1 MRPTIAPDPDNLTD
15 PDTTSRHITDPPPP
29 KPQFN
34 NPIPPITIYRPKAK
48 TNPHTSCTMEL
59 NAFSLVQSA
68 FVMGLHKLTAGD
80 GYEYLT
86 RQVAAADS
94 TERGASSLADYY
106 SEKGESP
113 GRWAGAGLAGLGSVA
128 AGQQVSEAQMKALF
142 GEGLHPNA
150 DLMFEL
156 ALAQGASQAG
166 AARSA
171 KLGRAFKIDSGATA
185 YRVACAEAFVA
196 RNLARGQKWNAPIDD
211 ADRARI
217 RTDVGSKMFVK
228 EYGRA
233 PADER
238 ELSGWVAKVGRQKTS
253 AVAGFDLT
261 FTPVKSVSALWAV
274 APREVS
280 EQIEAAHES
289 AIAAAVTYLEKHACF
304 TRVGTGGVAQ
314 VDGNGL
320 IAAQFTH
327 RDSRA
332 GDPNLHT
339 HVAISNKVA
348 ATMPDGTTKW
358 LALDG
363 AALYRNNVPA
373 SEVYNTVL
381 EAQLRERIGVRFTER
396 ASTDRSKRPVR
407 EIDGMDERLAERWSS
422 RSAAIKLR
430 TAELARAFQADH
442 GREPTA
448 IEAISLA
455 QQATLETR
463 AAKHEPVSHADQ
475 RSGWRAEAIEILG
488 SQKALS
494 ELVSSITAHAAA
506 EATTDFDHAWVRE
519 TAERSLDI
527 VSRKRSRFLRHNIRA
542 EVVRQVRTF
551 DPPAERIDALVE
563 KVTDLACGDELSIDL
578 SGAAD
583 TDPAADIAP
592 DVMRRRDGADVHTR
606 HESQLLTTAAVLD
619 AEARI
624 VALAGRTDGIAID
637 DKHVEIALLESA
649 ANGLDLN
656 AGQRSLVRA
665 MATSGAKVQLA
676 LAPAGT
682 GKTASMKAL
691 TTAWQN
697 AAGRVVGFA
706 PTAAAAA
713 VLRQD
718 ILTTTDTLAKFVDI
732 TQRLRE
738 GRSVKVPQWYTD
750 IGEDTLV
757 IVDEAGMTGTLDLD
771 EAITALVE
779 RGATVRLI
787 GDDQQLASVASGGV
801 LRDIHDRIGALSLSQ
816 VVRFRDPAEGAAS
829 LALRDGDE
837 AAIGFYIDHGRVHVG
852 SIATVTDDAYTAWA
866 ADHAAGKDALML
878 APTRELVAE
887 LNTRARTDRLAATD
901 KRVGREAVLADGLM
915 ASAGDTV
922 RTRSN
927 DRRNPLSQT
936 DWVRNGDRWI
946 VEKVGRDG
954 SLRVRHIELGR
965 TVTLDVDYVQSATEL
980 GYAGTVHSAQ
990 GSTADTC
997 HVVATG
1003 DETRQLAYVG
1013 LTRGKQA
1020 NHLYL
1025 ATASDGDLHTAM
1037 TERGMLPP
1045 TAVDDLREILR
1056 RDGAQVSAH
1065 STLAE
1070 ADDPHLNLSPAAR
1083 AYDYSVATGSEVH
1096 LGPEVMAA
1104 IDVAAEQEAPGLT
1117 DEPAWPTLRGHLA
1130 ILGAHGRDPVEA
1142 LRSAVRSR
1150 ELDTALD
1157 RAAVLDWRLDPSGKH
1172 SSAPGPLPWLPA
1184 IPTAVH
1190 DLPEWGAYLD
1200 ARQELVTAH
1209 CARIAADVATWT
1221 PTTAPVWARP
1231 LLTDEPD
1238 LELLTDLAVFRAA
1251 HDVDPADRR
1260 PTGPEQLAAASV
1272 KAQRSLDRRAAEMID
1287 TGNDA
1292 VARWR
1297 PFVDELD
1304 PHIARDPYF
1313 PILADRLSAAAR
1325 AGIEVHT
1332 LVRDS
1337 LATSP
1342 LPDELPAAA
1351 LWWRLSGE
1359 LSVAALDADTDG
1371 AVLEPSWAPVLT
1383 ELLGYTAAVRV
1394 MSDAA
1399 WPSLVATVD
1408 DADPTLWTPGQLL
1421 GTAYEFLHGGIDP
1434 VDHGVTLP
1442 AHELATAL
1450 TWRAEMLVRENHLA
1464 RTYTPP
1470 TAEPL
1475 SIEDEEAVPV
1485 VDEAV
1490 SDTVGGE
1497 LPDEFV
1503 IPAPLPTQAAAT
1515 DTVVDGS
1522 TPAIPVDAD
1531 ADYLASLD
1539 ALDAPVDYD
1548 QAPPPEYDSG
1558 YDDEYTGVDHEA
1570 GAPFDIDTADT
1581 IGTAD
1586 AEADVWDALR
1596 SQIET
1601 IELPYPTVTTDE
1613 RVRLLTA
1620 DLDDAKTR
1628 YRELRSR
1635 ISGGTSPAQF
1645 HARTMLAELQER
1657 ADRQRPALIAMLDTR
1672 QEWTDREFEA
1682 EALWHHI
1689 DTVIRPAVAADVAA
1703 AGDDDDARALAQRGL
1718 DWEIWRAGFVDDTAT
1733 VARTR
1738 AHDAAAEYE
1747 RVTAAD
1753 GGEVTAVDVTTARLA
1768 AESIDL
1774 AALAELKADV
1784 DRTEAMLWRAEQ
1796 AAKRAAMTDA
1806 PTPTRVSL
1814 ESIVEVLDAPAADT
1828 VEQLVQE
1835 TTAPT
1840 ELSVEDATEPVPEP
1854 QLVLS
1859 PADAALLAKMQ
1870 QDPIRLV
1877 PDAELTAFVDRAGR
1891 GRTEPT
1897 VVADTEKLYARLDE
1911 QAAAIAAARELA
1923 TELRRVTAQYEAART
1938 EHTTLTEQLSTAK
1951 RRERKTLEPAVDD
1964 ARLREERLARQV
1976 QDTQRATRDAAGRVQ
1991 AQRTDWPEIS
2001 TRAAD
2006 PNRRAADL
2014 AAAAVFDTAI
2024 TEAARRRRLMLTAD
2038 QRTTTER
2045 RMRDLEQR
2053 AVSALAVDGITDLQT
2068 APVQDHAIPNERPRG
2083 LVAAPTRAPRSRHPL
2098 SDRDRPMPSNNPE
2111 RERDRD
2117 LDAGL

>member
-1 MRPTIAPDPDNLTD
+1 ML
-15 PDTTSRHITDPPPP
+15 
-29 KPQFN
+29 
-34 NPIPPITIYRPKAK
+34 
-48 TNPHTSCTMEL
+48 
-59 NAFSLVQSA
+59 SLVQSA

-156 ALAQGASQAG
+156 ALAQGASQAD

-196 RNLARGQKWNAPIDD
+196 HNLARGQKWNAPIDD

-217 RTDVGSKMFVK
+217 RTDVGSRMFAK

-233 PADER
+233 PANER
-238 ELSGWVAKVGRQKTS
+238 ELSGWVAKVGRQKTT

-348 ATMPDGTTKW
+348 ATMPDGTIKW

-381 EAQLRERIGVRFTER
+381 EAQLRERIGVRFAER

-407 EIDGMDERLAERWSS
+407 EIDSMDERLAERWSS

-430 TAELARAFQADH
+430 TAELARTFQADH

-494 ELVSSITAHAAA
+494 ELVSSITAHTAA

-624 VALAGRTDGIAID
+624 VAHAARTDGIAID

-887 LNTRARTDRLAATD
+887 LNTRARTDRLAATG

-965 TVTLDVDYVQSATEL
+965 TVTLSPDYVQSATEL

-1104 IDVAAEQEAPGLT
+1104 IDVAAEEEAPGLT

-1172 SSAPGPLPWLPA
+1172 SSATGPLPWLPA

-1200 ARQELVTAH
+1200 AREELVVAH

-1231 LLTDEPD
+1231 LFTDEPD

-1272 KAQRSLDRRAAEMID
+1272 KAQRSLDRRAAEVID

-1304 PHIARDPYF
+1304 THIARDPYF

-1371 AVLEPSWAPVLT
+1371 AVLEPSWTPVLI

-1408 DADPTLWTPGQLL
+1408 AADPTLWTPGQLL

-1490 SDTVGGE
+1490 SDTIGGE

-1503 IPAPLPTQAAAT
+1503 IPAALPTQAAAT

-1522 TPAIPVDAD
+1522 TASVPVDAD

-1539 ALDAPVDYD
+1539 ALDAPVEYD
-1548 QAPPPEYDSG
+1548 QAPPPEYDGG
-1558 YDDEYTGVDHEA
+1558 YDQAPPPEYDGEYTGVDHEA
-1570 GAPFDIDTADT
+1570 GAPPLDIEAATVEA
-1581 IGTAD
+1581 GTDDVD
-1586 AEADVWDALR
+1586 AGADVWDALR
-1596 SQIET
+1596 LQIET

-1628 YRELRSR
+1628 YRELRNR
-1635 ISGGTSPAQF
+1635 ISDGTSPAQF

-1657 ADRQRPALIAMLDTR
+1657 ADRQRPARIAMLDTR

-1703 AGDDDDARALAQRGL
+1703 AGDDDARALAQRGL

-1733 VARTR
+1733 ASRTR
-1738 AHDAAAEYE
+1738 AHEAAAEYE

-1784 DRTEAMLWRAEQ
+1784 DSTEAMLWRAEQ
-1796 AAKRAAMTDA
+1796 AALRAAMTDA
-1806 PTPTRVSL
+1806 PTLTPHVQPS
-1814 ESIVEVLDAPAADT
+1814 VEAVDAPAADA
-1828 VEQLVQE
+1828 VEQLEQ
-1835 TTAPT
+1835 TAPT
-1840 ELSVEDATEPVPEP
+1840 ELAVEDAAAAAPEP
-1854 QLVLS
+1854 QPVLS
-1859 PADAALLAKMQ
+1859 PADAALLAKMER
-1870 QDPIRLV
+1870 DPIRLV
-1877 PDAELTAFVDRAGR
+1877 PDAELAAFVDRAGR
-1891 GRTEPT
+1891 DRTEPT

-1911 QAAAIAAARELA
+1911 QAAAIAAAREIE

-1938 EHTTLTEQLSTAK
+1938 EHATLSEQLSTAK
-1951 RRERKTLEPAVDD
+1951 RRERKSIEPAVDD

-1976 QDTQRATRDAAGRVQ
+1976 RDTQRAARDAAGRVQ
-1991 AQRTDWPEIS
+1991 AETSEWPAIVQ
-2001 TRAAD
+2001 RAAE
-2006 PNRRAADL
+2006 PERRAADL

-2024 TEAARRRRLMLTAD
+2024 TEQGRRLHSVTLASRRHTA
-2038 QRTTTER
+2038 
-2045 RMRDLEQR
+2045 EQR
-2053 AVSALAVDGITDLQT
+2053 IRATNKSPHAVVASPIEGLTDTKVRATNVDIDDAAAQKRVAGILADARGSRNGQGGTGHGLPVERYSA
-2068 APVQDHAIPNERPRG
+2068 PESERLYDDELG
-2083 LVAAPTRAPRSRHPL
+2083 L
-2098 SDRDRPMPSNNPE
+2098 
-2111 RERDRD
+2111 
-2117 LDAGL
+2117 

>member
-1 MRPTIAPDPDNLTD
+1 
-15 PDTTSRHITDPPPP
+15 
-29 KPQFN
+29 
-34 NPIPPITIYRPKAK
+34 
-48 TNPHTSCTMEL
+48 MEL
-59 NAFSLVQSA
+59 HAFSLVQSA

-156 ALAQGASQAG
+156 ALAHGASQAD

-196 RNLARGQKWNAPIDD
+196 HNLARGQKWNAAIDD

-217 RTDVGSKMFVK
+217 RTDVGSKMFAK

-280 EQIEAAHES
+280 QQIEAAHES

-407 EIDGMDERLAERWSS
+407 EIDGMDTRLAERWSS

-494 ELVSSITAHAAA
+494 ELVSSITAHTAA

-551 DPPAERIDALVE
+551 DPPAERIDALVDA
-563 KVTDLACGDELSIDL
+563 VTDLACGDELSIDL

-887 LNTRARTDRLAATD
+887 LNTRARTDRLAATG

-915 ASAGDTV
+915 ASVGDAV

-965 TVTLDVDYVQSATEL
+965 SVTLDADYVQSATEL

-1096 LGPEVMAA
+1096 LGPEVMDS

-1172 SSAPGPLPWLPA
+1172 SSATGPLPWLPA

-1304 PHIARDPYF
+1304 THIARDPYF

-1399 WPSLVATVD
+1399 WPSLVATID

-1475 SIEDEEAVPV
+1475 SIEDEEAVPI
-1485 VDEAV
+1485 VDDAV
-1490 SDTVGGE
+1490 SDTIGGE

-1503 IPAPLPTQAAAT
+1503 IPAPLPTQAAST

-1531 ADYLASLD
+1531 ADYLASL
-1539 ALDAPVDYD
+1539 ASLDAPVDYD
-1548 QAPPPEYDSG
+1548 QAPPPEYDGG
-1558 YDDEYTGVDHEA
+1558 YDDEYTGLDPEADAPPLDIEVATFEA
-1570 GAPFDIDTADT
+1570 GTD
-1581 IGTAD
+1581 D

-1635 ISGGTSPAQF
+1635 ISDGTSPAQF

-1657 ADRQRPALIAMLDTR
+1657 ADRQRPARIAMLDTR

-1689 DTVIRPAVAADVAA
+1689 DTVIRPAVAAGVAA

-1733 VARTR
+1733 AARAR
-1738 AHDAAAEYE
+1738 AHAAAAEYE
-1747 RVTAAD
+1747 RVTAGD

-1796 AAKRAAMTDA
+1796 AAVRAAMTD
-1806 PTPTRVSL
+1806 TPTLTPHAQPS
-1814 ESIVEVLDAPAADT
+1814 VEAVDAPAADA
-1828 VEQLVQE
+1828 VEQLEQ
-1835 TTAPT
+1835 TAPT
-1840 ELSVEDATEPVPEP
+1840 GLAVEDSTEPAPDSQP
-1854 QLVLS
+1854 VLS
-1859 PADAALLAKMQ
+1859 PADAALLAKME
-1870 QDPIRLV
+1870 QDPIRFV
-1877 PDAELTAFVDRAGR
+1877 SDSELTAFVDRAGR

-1911 QAAAIAAARELA
+1911 QTAAIAAAREIA
-1923 TELRRVTAQYEAART
+1923 GELRRISAQYEAAHT
-1938 EHTTLTEQLSTAK
+1938 EHTSLTEQLSIAK

-1976 QDTQRATRDAAGRVQ
+1976 RDTQRAARDATGRVQ
-1991 AQRTDWPEIS
+1991 ADTSEWPAIVE
-2001 TRAAD
+2001 RAAD
-2006 PNRRAADL
+2006 PDRRTADL

-2024 TEAARRRRLMLTAD
+2024 TEQGRRLRAVTLASDRHASEQRIRASLGTGRTVEATPIDGVTD
-2038 QRTTTER
+2038 QRVPLVESTDPETQQNIARLLADAPGPGQTQGAPEARYPSFQPDPATEER
-2045 RMRDLEQR
+2045 R
-2053 AVSALAVDGITDLQT
+2053 I
-2068 APVQDHAIPNERPRG
+2068 
-2083 LVAAPTRAPRSRHPL
+2083 
-2098 SDRDRPMPSNNPE
+2098 DRDH
-2111 RERDRD
+2111 
-2117 LDAGL
+2117 GL

>member
-1 MRPTIAPDPDNLTD
+1 
-15 PDTTSRHITDPPPP
+15 
-29 KPQFN
+29 
-34 NPIPPITIYRPKAK
+34 
-48 TNPHTSCTMEL
+48 MEL
-59 NAFSLVQSA
+59 CALSLVQSA

-156 ALAQGASQAG
+156 ALAQGASQAD

-196 RNLARGQKWNAPIDD
+196 HNLARGEKWNAAIDD

-217 RTDVGSKMFVK
+217 RTDVGSRMFAK

-238 ELSGWVAKVGRQKTS
+238 ELSGWVAKVGRQKTT

-261 FTPVKSVSALWAV
+261 FTPVKSVSALWGV

-280 EQIEAAHES
+280 QQIEAAHES

-348 ATMPDGTTKW
+348 ATMPDGTIKW

-381 EAQLRERIGVRFTER
+381 EAQLRERIGVRFAER

-430 TAELARAFQADH
+430 TAELARTFQADH

-494 ELVSSITAHAAA
+494 ELVSSITAHTAA
-506 EATTDFDHAWVRE
+506 EAATEFDQAWVRE

-551 DPPAERIDALVE
+551 DPPAERIDALVDA
-563 KVTDLACGDELSIDL
+563 VTDLACGDELSIDL

-583 TDPAADIAP
+583 TDPAADMAP
-592 DVMRRRDGADVHTR
+592 DVMRRRDGSDVHTR

-901 KRVGREAVLADGLM
+901 KRVGREAVLADGLI
-915 ASAGDTV
+915 ASVGDTV

-954 SLRVRHIELGR
+954 SLQVRHIELGR
-965 TVTLDVDYVQSATEL
+965 TVTLDADYVQSATEL

-1056 RDGAQVSAH
+1056 RNGAQVSAH
-1065 STLAE
+1065 SALAE
-1070 ADDPHLNLSPAAR
+1070 ANDPHLNLSPAAR

-1172 SSAPGPLPWLPA
+1172 SSATGPLPWLPA

-1200 ARQELVTAH
+1200 AREELVAAH

-1272 KAQRSLDRRAAEMID
+1272 KAQRSLDRRAAELID

-1304 PHIARDPYF
+1304 THIARDPYF

-1342 LPDELPAAA
+1342 LPAELPAAA

-1394 MSDAA
+1394 MSDPA

-1408 DADPTLWTPGQLL
+1408 AADPTLWTPGQLL

-1475 SIEDEEAVPV
+1475 SIEDEEAAPI
-1485 VDEAV
+1485 VDDAV

-1548 QAPPPEYDSG
+1548 QAPPPEYDSDYDQAPPREYDSG
-1558 YDDEYTGVDHEA
+1558 YDDEHTGIDHEA
-1570 GAPFDIDTADT
+1570 GTAD
-1581 IGTAD
+1581 
-1586 AEADVWDALR
+1586 ADVWDALR
-1596 SQIET
+1596 SRIET

-1620 DLDDAKTR
+1620 DLDDAKTK
-1628 YRELRSR
+1628 YRELRAQ
-1635 ISGGTSPAQF
+1635 ISDGTSPAQF

-1657 ADRQRPALIAMLDTR
+1657 ADRQRPARIAMLDTR

-1733 VARTR
+1733 AARTR
-1738 AHDAAAEYE
+1738 AHEAAAEYE
-1747 RVTAAD
+1747 RVTSAD

-1774 AALAELKADV
+1774 AAFAELKTDV

-1796 AAKRAAMTDA
+1796 AALRAAMTDT

-1814 ESIVEVLDAPAADT
+1814 ESIVEVVDAPAADT
-1828 VEQLVQE
+1828 VEQLEHE
-1835 TTAPT
+1835 TTAAT

-1854 QLVLS
+1854 QPVLS
-1859 PADAALLAKMQ
+1859 PADAALLAKMER
-1870 QDPIRLV
+1870 DPIRLV
-1877 PDAELTAFVDRAGR
+1877 PDSELTAFLDRAGR
-1891 GRTEPT
+1891 DRTEPN

-1923 TELRRVTAQYEAART
+1923 IELRRIHADHEAARS
-1938 EHTTLTEQLSTAK
+1938 EHTTLAERLSTAK
-1951 RRERKTLEPAVDD
+1951 RRDRKALEPAVDD

-1976 QDTQRATRDAAGRVQ
+1976 RDTQRAASDAAGRVQ
-1991 AQRTDWPEIS
+1991 AETDEWPAIVQRATDPDRRS
-2001 TRAAD
+2001 VDLVAAT
-2006 PNRRAADL
+2006 
-2014 AAAAVFDTAI
+2014 VFDAAI
-2024 TEAARRRRLMLTAD
+2024 TEHARRRRQKLTAP
-2038 QRTTTER
+2038 Q
-2045 RMRDLEQR
+2045 Q
-2053 AVSALAVDGITDLQT
+2053 AVSERALRAFSSTSPASIGAPSIVGITDSPQADRVLSE
-2068 APVQDHAIPNERPRG
+2068 NERDDAARARSLASTGATVTKRATTTANSRRSPLPDLDVSREHDLDRG
-2083 LVAAPTRAPRSRHPL
+2083 L
-2098 SDRDRPMPSNNPE
+2098 
-2111 RERDRD
+2111 
-2117 LDAGL
+2117 

>member
-1 MRPTIAPDPDNLTD
+1 
-15 PDTTSRHITDPPPP
+15 
-29 KPQFN
+29 
-34 NPIPPITIYRPKAK
+34 
-48 TNPHTSCTMEL
+48 
-59 NAFSLVQSA
+59 
-68 FVMGLHKLTAGD
+68 MGLHKLTAGD

-156 ALAQGASQAG
+156 ALAQGASQAD

-196 RNLARGQKWNAPIDD
+196 HNLARGQKWNAAIDD

-217 RTDVGSKMFVK
+217 RTDVGSKMFAK

-238 ELSGWVAKVGRQKTS
+238 ELSGWVAKVGRQKSS

-274 APREVS
+274 APREVA

-381 EAQLRERIGVRFTER
+381 EAQLRERVGVRFTER
-396 ASTDRSKRPVR
+396 ASTDRSKRRVR

-422 RSAAIKLR
+422 RSAAIRLR

-494 ELVSSITAHAAA
+494 ELVSSITAHTAA
-506 EATTDFDHAWVRE
+506 EARTDFDHAWVRE

-551 DPPAERIDALVE
+551 DPPAERIDALVDA
-563 KVTDLACGDELSIDL
+563 VTDLACGDELSIDL

-887 LNTRARTDRLAATD
+887 LNTRARSDRLAATD
-901 KRVGREAVLADGLM
+901 TRVGREAVLADGLV

-965 TVTLDVDYVQSATEL
+965 TVTLDADYVQSATEL

-1025 ATASDGDLHTAM
+1025 ATASDGDMHTAM

-1104 IDVAAEQEAPGLT
+1104 IDVAAEEEAPGLT

-1172 SSAPGPLPWLPA
+1172 SSASGPLPWLPA

-1200 ARQELVTAH
+1200 AREELVTAH
-1209 CARIAADVATWT
+1209 CARIAVDVATWT

-1304 PHIARDPYF
+1304 THIARDPYF
-1313 PILADRLSAAAR
+1313 PMLADRLSAAAR

-1371 AVLEPSWAPVLT
+1371 AVLEPSWTPVLT

-1470 TAEPL
+1470 IAEPL

-1490 SDTVGGE
+1490 SDTIGGE

-1503 IPAPLPTQAAAT
+1503 IPAPLPTEAAAT

-1531 ADYLASLD
+1531 YLASLD

-1548 QAPPPEYDSG
+1548 QPPPPEYDSDYDQPPPEYDSG
-1558 YDDEYTGVDHEA
+1558 YEDEYTGVDHEA
-1570 GAPFDIDTADT
+1570 GAPLDIAADTAEAATPD
-1581 IGTAD
+1581 
-1586 AEADVWDALR
+1586 ADVWDALR

-1620 DLDDAKTR
+1620 DLDDAKAK
-1628 YRELRSR
+1628 YRELRGQLSD
-1635 ISGGTSPAQF
+1635 GTSPAQF

-1657 ADRQRPALIAMLDTR
+1657 ADRQRPARIAMLDTR

-1733 VARTR
+1733 AARTR
-1738 AHDAAAEYE
+1738 AHEAAAEYE

-1774 AALAELKADV
+1774 ATLAELKADV

-1796 AAKRAAMTDA
+1796 AAQRAAMTDTLTL
-1806 PTPTRVSL
+1806 TPHVQPS
-1814 ESIVEVLDAPAADT
+1814 VEAVDAPAADA
-1828 VEQLVQE
+1828 VEQLEQ
-1835 TTAPT
+1835 TAPT
-1840 ELSVEDATEPVPEP
+1840 ELAVEDATEPAPEP
-1854 QLVLS
+1854 QPVLS
-1859 PADAALLAKMQ
+1859 LADATLLAKMER
-1870 QDPIRLV
+1870 DPIRLV
-1877 PDAELTAFVDRAGR
+1877 PDAELAAFVDRAGR
-1891 GRTEPT
+1891 DRTEPT
-1897 VVADTEKLYARLDE
+1897 VVPDTEKLYARLDE
-1911 QAAAIAAARELA
+1911 QAAAIAAAREIE

-1938 EHTTLTEQLSTAK
+1938 EHATLTEQLSTAK
-1951 RRERKTLEPAVDD
+1951 RRERKSIEPAVDD
-1964 ARLREERLARQV
+1964 ARLREERLARQTR
-1976 QDTQRATRDAAGRVQ
+1976 DTQRAARDASGRVG
-1991 AQRTDWPEIS
+1991 AETGEWPAIVQRATDP
-2001 TRAAD
+2001 D
-2006 PNRRAADL
+2006 RRSADL
-2014 AAAAVFDTAI
+2014 SAATVFDTAI
-2024 TEAARRRRLMLTAD
+2024 TEHARRRRQKLTAP
-2038 QRTTTER
+2038 QRAAI
-2045 RMRDLEQR
+2045 EQR
-2053 AVSALAVDGITDLQT
+2053 LRRETDVTPEAINDAPPVEGITDQRRDTEVLRDAERQDAARARSLASAPSASNRQPTTDAATRRQT
-2068 APVQDHAIPNERPRG
+2068 PQDIDPNRG
-2083 LVAAPTRAPRSRHPL
+2083 I
-2098 SDRDRPMPSNNPE
+2098 
-2111 RERDRD
+2111 D
-2117 LDAGL
+2117 LDHGL

>member
-1 MRPTIAPDPDNLTD
+1 MDFAGKVR
-15 PDTTSRHITDPPPP
+15 S
-29 KPQFN
+29 
-34 NPIPPITIYRPKAK
+34 
-48 TNPHTSCTMEL
+48 M
-59 NAFSLVQSA
+59 
-68 FVMGLHKLTAGD
+68 MGLHKLTAGD
-80 GYEYLT
+80 GYTYLT

-94 TERGASSLADYY
+94 TERGAASLAEYY

-113 GRWAGAGLAGLGSVA
+113 GRWTGSGLAELETIGAGE
-128 AGQQVSEAQMKALF
+128 QVSEAHMKALF
-142 GEGLHPNA
+142 GDGLHPEA
-150 DLMFEL
+150 DTMYAEKFAAEL
-156 ALAQGASQAG
+156 AAGASTKNAER
-166 AARSA
+166 AASA
-171 KLGRAFKIDSGATA
+171 AIKLGRAFKIDNGASD
-185 YRVACAEAFVA
+185 YRVACAKAFVEH
-196 RNLARGQKWNAPIDD
+196 NLAAGEKWNAPIE
-211 ADRARI
+211 AESRATI
-217 RTDVGSKMFVK
+217 RTRVAREMFER
-228 EYGRA
+228 EYGRV

-238 ELSGWVAKVGRQKTS
+238 ELSGWVAKSGRQNTK

-274 APREVS
+274 APREIS
-280 EQIEAAHES
+280 QEIEAAHDA
-289 AIAAAVTYLEKHACF
+289 AIAAALEYLEEHACF
-304 TRVGTGGVAQ
+304 TRLGNGGVAQ
-314 VDGNGL
+314 VDANGL
-320 IAAQFTH
+320 IAAAFTH

-339 HVAISNKVA
+339 HVAISNKVS
-348 ATMPDGTTKW
+348 TTLPDGTTKW

-373 SEVYNTVL
+373 SEVYNTAL
-381 EAQLRERIGVRFTER
+381 EAQLRERIGVDFTER
-396 ASTDRSKRPVR
+396 PSEDRSKRPVR
-407 EIDGMDERLAERWSS
+407 EIVGLDTRLAERWSS
-422 RSAAIKLR
+422 RNAAIVVR
-430 TAELARAFQADH
+430 TAELARAFQAEH
-442 GREPTA
+442 HREPTA
-448 IEAISLA
+448 IEAIRLA
-455 QQATLETR
+455 QRATLETR
-463 AAKHEPVSHADQ
+463 QAKHEPRSHAEQ
-475 RSGWRAEAIEILG
+475 RSGWRAEAVDVLG
-488 SQKALS
+488 SPKELS
-494 ELVSSITAHAAA
+494 KMVAEVTGKKRTRASVDIDDPRWIDYTAA
-506 EATTDFDHAWVRE
+506 EVVE
-519 TAERSLDI
+519 V
-527 VSRKRSRFLRHNIRA
+527 VSRARSRYQRHNIRA
-542 EVVRQVRTF
+542 EAIRQVRTAN
-551 DPPAERIDALVE
+551 PPADRITELVDAITDRACS
-563 KVTDLACGDELSIDL
+563 TDLAVTLGDETGD
-578 SGAAD
+578 D
-583 TDPAADIAP
+583 VAADIAP
-592 DVMRRRDGADVHTR
+592 NVMRRRDGADVHTR
-606 HESQLLTTAAVLD
+606 HEATLFTTTAVLD

-624 VALAGRTDGIAID
+624 VALAQRNDGVALPG
-637 DKHVEIALLESA
+637 KHVEMALLESA
-649 ANGLDLN
+649 ANGRELN

-665 MATSGAKVQLA
+665 MATSGAKLQLA

-682 GKTASMKAL
+682 GKTTAMTAL
-691 TTAWQN
+691 TRSWQN
-697 AAGRVVGFA
+697 AGGHVVGFA

-732 TQRLRE
+732 TKRLRN
-738 GRSVKVPQWYTD
+738 GDPVSVPEWYTD

-771 EAITALVE
+771 DAVTALAE

-801 LRDIHDRIGALSLSQ
+801 LRDIHDRVGALTLSQ
-816 VVRFRDPAEGAAS
+816 VVRFRDKATGAAEGAAS
-829 LALRDGDE
+829 LALRDGDD
-837 AAIGFYIDHGRVHVG
+837 AAIGFYIDHSRLHVG
-852 SIATVTDDAYTAWA
+852 SIATVTDDAYSAWS
-866 ADHAAGKDALML
+866 ADRAAGKDALLL

-887 LNTRARTDRLAATD
+887 LNTRARTDRLAAAD
-901 KRVGREAVLADGLM
+901 AKVGREAVLADGLR
-915 ASAGDTV
+915 ASVGDIV

-936 DWVRNGDRWI
+936 DWVRNGDRWT

-954 SLRVRHIELGR
+954 SLIVRHLELGR
-965 TVTLDVDYVQSATEL
+965 TVTLSPDYVQSATEL

-1003 DETRQLAYVG
+1003 DETRQLAYVA
-1013 LTRGKQA
+1013 LTRGRLN
-1020 NHLYL
+1020 NHMYL

-1045 TAVDDLREILR
+1045 TAVDDFRAILR

-1065 STLAE
+1065 STLTA
-1070 ADDPHLNLSPAAR
+1070 ADDPHTHLAPAAN
-1083 AYDYSVATGSEVH
+1083 AYDYSVATACEV
-1096 LGPEVMAA
+1096 LAGPTVMAA
-1104 IDVAAEQEAPGLT
+1104 IDTAADAAVAGLT
-1117 DEPAWPTLRGHLA
+1117 DDAAWPVLRGHLA
-1130 ILGAHGRDPVEA
+1130 ILAAHGRDPVDA
-1142 LRSAVRSR
+1142 LNTAITER
-1150 ELDTALD
+1150 ELGSAFD
-1157 RAAVLDWRLDPSGKH
+1157 RAAVLDWRLDSTGRH
-1172 SSAPGPLPWLPA
+1172 STARGASAQGPLPWLPA
-1184 IPTAVH
+1184 IPEV
-1190 DLPEWGAYLD
+1190 LRKEPEWASYLD
-1200 ARQELVTAH
+1200 ARADAITGH
-1209 CARIAADVATWT
+1209 RDRIAADIATWT

-1238 LELLTDLAVFRAA
+1238 RGLLTDLAVFRAA

-1260 PTGPEQLAAASV
+1260 PTGPEQLAAASA
-1272 KAQRSLDRRAAEMID
+1272 KAQRSLDRRAETVIG
-1287 TGNDA
+1287 TTNDA
-1292 VARWR
+1292 VKRWR

-1304 PHIARDPYF
+1304 THIARDPYF

-1337 LATSP
+1337 LAASP

-1359 LSVAALDADTDG
+1359 LSAAAVDADTDG
-1371 AVLEPSWAPVLT
+1371 PVLEPSWAPVLT

-1394 MSDAA
+1394 MSDPA

-1408 DADPTLWTPGQLL
+1408 DADPALWTPGQLL

-1475 SIEDEEAVPV
+1475 SIEDEEAVLV

-1503 IPAPLPTQAAAT
+1503 IPTALPTEAAAS

-1522 TPAIPVDAD
+1522 TASVPVDAD

-1548 QAPPPEYDSG
+1548 QPPPPEYDGG
-1558 YDDEYTGVDHEA
+1558 YDDEFPGIDHEA
-1570 GAPFDIDTADT
+1570 DATPLGIEDTTVEGGTDDT
-1581 IGTAD
+1581 D
-1586 AEADVWDALR
+1586 AEVDVWEALR
-1596 SQIET
+1596 SYVET

-1613 RVRLLTA
+1613 RVRLLTQ
-1620 DLDDAKTR
+1620 DLDDAKTT
-1628 YRELRSR
+1628 YRELRGR
-1635 ISGGTSPAQF
+1635 ISDGTSPAQF
-1645 HARTMLAELQER
+1645 HARTMLSELQER
-1657 ADRQRPALIAMLDTR
+1657 ADRQRPARIAMLDTR

-1689 DTVIRPAVAADVAA
+1689 DTVIRPAVAADVEA

-1733 VARTR
+1733 AARTR
-1738 AHDAAAEYE
+1738 AHEAAAEYE

-1796 AAKRAAMTDA
+1796 AAKRSAMTD
-1806 PTPTRVSL
+1806 TPTLTTQEQPTATTAAV
-1814 ESIVEVLDAPAADT
+1814 DASQIDT
-1828 VEQLVQE
+1828 VVEQLE
-1835 TTAPT
+1835 HEAPAQT
-1840 ELSVEDATEPVPEP
+1840 ELAVKDTSETANDP
-1854 QLVLS
+1854 QPVLS
-1859 PADAALLAKMQ
+1859 PADAALHAKME

-1877 PDAELTAFVDRAGR
+1877 PDAELIAFVDRAGR
-1891 GRTEPT
+1891 SRTAPT

-1911 QAAAIAAARELA
+1911 QAAAIADARELA
-1923 TELRRVTAQYEAART
+1923 AELRRVTAQYEAAHT

-1951 RRERKTLEPAVDD
+1951 RRERKTLEPAAAE
-1964 ARLREERLARQV
+1964 ARLREERLTRQV
-1976 QDTQRATRDAAGRVQ
+1976 RDTQRAARDAAGRVQ
-1991 AQRTDWPEIS
+1991 AETGEWPAIVQRATDPE
-2001 TRAAD
+2001 
-2006 PNRRAADL
+2006 RRAADL

-2024 TEAARRRRLMLTAD
+2024 TERGRRLRAVTLAGD
-2038 QRTTTER
+2038 RHAA
-2045 RMRDLEQR
+2045 EQR
-2053 AVSALAVDGITDLQT
+2053 IRAGAGAIEMIEASSIHGITDTGSGGRSAENVDPEAQKSIARLLAD
-2068 APVQDHAIPNERPRG
+2068 APGPGRVRGATDTRKQPMELDSATQERGIDHDHG
-2083 LVAAPTRAPRSRHPL
+2083 L
-2098 SDRDRPMPSNNPE
+2098 
-2111 RERDRD
+2111 
-2117 LDAGL
+2117 

>member
-1 MRPTIAPDPDNLTD
+1 M
-15 PDTTSRHITDPPPP
+15 
-29 KPQFN
+29 
-34 NPIPPITIYRPKAK
+34 
-48 TNPHTSCTMEL
+48 
-59 NAFSLVQSA
+59 
-68 FVMGLHKLTAGD
+68 MGLHKLTAGD
-80 GYEYLT
+80 GYTYLT

-94 TERGASSLADYY
+94 TERGAASLAEYY

-113 GRWAGAGLAGLGSVA
+113 GRWTGSGLAELETIGAGEH
-128 AGQQVSEAQMKALF
+128 VSEAHMKALF
-142 GEGLHPNA
+142 GDGLHPEA
-150 DLMFEL
+150 DTMYAEKFAAEL
-156 ALAQGASQAG
+156 AAGASTKNAER
-166 AARSA
+166 AASA
-171 KLGRAFKIDSGATA
+171 AIKLGRAFKIDNGASD
-185 YRVACAEAFVA
+185 YRVACAKAFVEH
-196 RNLARGQKWNAPIDD
+196 NLAAGEKWNAPIDGEE
-211 ADRARI
+211 RATI
-217 RTDVGSKMFVK
+217 RTRVAREMFER

-238 ELSGWVAKVGRQKTS
+238 ELSGWVAKSGRQNTK

-274 APREVS
+274 APREIS
-280 EQIEAAHES
+280 QEIEAAHDA
-289 AIAAAVTYLEKHACF
+289 AIAAALEYLEEHACF
-304 TRVGTGGVAQ
+304 TRLGNGGVAQ
-314 VDGNGL
+314 VDANGL
-320 IAAQFTH
+320 IAAAFTH

-339 HVAISNKVA
+339 HVAISNKVS
-348 ATMPDGTTKW
+348 TTLPDGTTKW

-373 SEVYNTVL
+373 SEVYNTAL
-381 EAQLRERIGVRFTER
+381 EAQLRERIGVDFAER
-396 ASTDRSKRPVR
+396 PSEDRSKRAVR
-407 EIDGMDERLAERWSS
+407 EIVGLDTRLAERWSS
-422 RSAAIKLR
+422 RNAAIVVR
-430 TAELARAFQADH
+430 TAELARAFQAEH
-442 GREPTA
+442 HREPTA
-448 IEAISLA
+448 IEAIRLA
-455 QQATLETR
+455 QRATLETR
-463 AAKHEPVSHADQ
+463 QAKHEPRSHAEQ
-475 RSGWRAEAIEILG
+475 RGGWRAEAVDVLG
-488 SQKALS
+488 SPEALS
-494 ELVSSITAHAAA
+494 TMVAEVTGKKRTRATVDIDDPRWIDYTAA
-506 EATTDFDHAWVRE
+506 EVVE
-519 TAERSLDI
+519 V
-527 VSRKRSRFLRHNIRA
+527 VSRARSRYQRHNIRA
-542 EVVRQVRTF
+542 EAIRQVRTAN
-551 DPPAERIDALVE
+551 PPADRITDLVE
-563 KVTDLACGDELSIDL
+563 AITDRACSTDLAVTLGDELSD
-578 SGAAD
+578 D
-583 TDPAADIAP
+583 VAADIAP
-592 DVMRRRDGADVHTR
+592 NVMRRRDGRDVHTR
-606 HESQLLTTAAVLD
+606 HEATLFTTTAVLD

-624 VALAGRTDGIAID
+624 VALAQRNDGVALP
-637 DKHVEIALLESA
+637 DKHVEMALLESA
-649 ANGLDLN
+649 ANGRELN

-665 MATSGAKVQLA
+665 MATSGAKLQLA

-682 GKTASMKAL
+682 GKTTAMTAL
-691 TTAWQN
+691 TRSWQN
-697 AAGRVVGFA
+697 AGGHVVGFA

-732 TQRLRE
+732 TKRLRS
-738 GRSVKVPQWYTD
+738 GDPVSVPEWYSA

-771 EAITALVE
+771 DAVTALAE

-801 LRDIHDRIGALSLSQ
+801 LRDIHDRVGALTLSQ
-816 VVRFRDPAEGAAS
+816 VVRFRDKATGAAEGAAS
-829 LALRDGDE
+829 LALRDGDD
-837 AAIGFYIDHGRVHVG
+837 AAIGFYIDHSRLHVG
-852 SIATVTDDAYTAWA
+852 SIVTVTDDAYSAWS
-866 ADHAAGKDALML
+866 ADRAAGKDALLL

-901 KRVGREAVLADGLM
+901 TKVGREAVLADGLR
-915 ASAGDTV
+915 ASVGDIV

-936 DWVRNGDRWI
+936 DWVRNGDRWT
-946 VEKVGRDG
+946 VEDVDHDG
-954 SLRVRHIELGR
+954 SLVVRHLELGR
-965 TVTLDVDYVQSATEL
+965 TVTLSPDYVQSATEL

-1003 DETRQLAYVG
+1003 DETRQLAYVA
-1013 LTRGKQA
+1013 LTRGRLN
-1020 NHLYL
+1020 NHMYL
-1025 ATASDGDLHTAM
+1025 ATASNGDLHTAM

-1045 TAVDDLREILR
+1045 TAVDDFRAILR

-1065 STLAE
+1065 STLTA
-1070 ADDPHLNLSPAAR
+1070 ADDPHTHLAPAAN
-1083 AYDYSVATGSEVH
+1083 AYDYSVATACEV
-1096 LGPEVMAA
+1096 LAGPTVMAA
-1104 IDVAAEQEAPGLT
+1104 IDTAADTAIAGLT
-1117 DEPAWPTLRGHLA
+1117 DDAAWPVLRGHLA
-1130 ILGAHGRDPVEA
+1130 ILAAHGRDPVDA
-1142 LRSAVRSR
+1142 LNTAINER
-1150 ELDTALD
+1150 ELGTAFD
-1157 RAAVLDWRLDPSGKH
+1157 RAAVLDWRLDSTGRH
-1172 SSAPGPLPWLPA
+1172 STARGASAQGPLPWLPA
-1184 IPTAVH
+1184 IPEV
-1190 DLPEWGAYLD
+1190 LRKEPEWASYLD
-1200 ARQELVTAH
+1200 ARADAITGH
-1209 CARIAADVATWT
+1209 RDRIAADVATWT

-1238 LELLTDLAVFRAA
+1238 RGLLTDLAVFRAA
-1251 HDVDPADRR
+1251 HGVDPADRR

-1272 KAQRSLDRRAAEMID
+1272 KAQRSLDRRAETVIG
-1287 TGNDA
+1287 TTNDA
-1292 VARWR
+1292 VKRWR

-1304 PHIARDPYF
+1304 THIARDPYF

-1503 IPAPLPTQAAAT
+1503 IPAPLPTEAAAT

-1548 QAPPPEYDSG
+1548 QPPPPEYDSG
-1558 YDDEYTGVDHEA
+1558 YDQPPPEYEGDYTGVDHEA
-1570 GAPFDIDTADT
+1570 DAPPRDIGAADT
-1581 IGTAD
+1581 IEAGTAD
-1586 AEADVWDALR
+1586 ADVWDALR

-1628 YRELRSR
+1628 YRELRGR
-1635 ISGGTSPAQF
+1635 ISDGTSPAQF

-1657 ADRQRPALIAMLDTR
+1657 ADRQRPARIAMLDTR

-1733 VARTR
+1733 AARTR
-1738 AHDAAAEYE
+1738 AHEAAAEYE

-1774 AALAELKADV
+1774 AALAALKADV

-1796 AAKRAAMTDA
+1796 AAQRAAMTD
-1806 PTPTRVSL
+1806 TPTLTPHLQPS
-1814 ESIVEVLDAPAADT
+1814 VEAVDAPAADA
-1828 VEQLVQE
+1828 VEQLE
-1835 TTAPT
+1835 HGTPAPT
-1840 ELSVEDATEPVPEP
+1840 ELSVEDNNESAPDP
-1854 QLVLS
+1854 QPVLS
-1859 PADAALLAKMQ
+1859 PSDAALLAKMER
-1870 QDPIRLV
+1870 DPIRLV

-1891 GRTEPT
+1891 DRTEPT

-1911 QAAAIAAARELA
+1911 QAAAIAATREIE

-1938 EHTTLTEQLSTAK
+1938 EHATLSEQLSTAK
-1951 RRERKTLEPAVDD
+1951 RRERKTLEPSVDD
-1964 ARLREERLARQV
+1964 ARLRQERLARQV
-1976 QDTQRATRDAAGRVQ
+1976 RDTQRAARDAAGRVQ
-1991 AQRTDWPEIS
+1991 AETDEWTAIVQRATDP
-2001 TRAAD
+2001 D
-2006 PNRRAADL
+2006 RRAADI
-2014 AAAAVFDTAI
+2014 AAATVFDTAI
-2024 TEAARRRRLMLTAD
+2024 AEHARRRRQKLTAP
-2038 QRTTTER
+2038 QRAAMER
-2045 RMRDLEQR
+2045 RLRRETDVTAEAINDAR
-2053 AVSALAVDGITDLQT
+2053 PVEGITDQRRDTEVLRDAERQDAARARSLAS
-2068 APVQDHAIPNERPRG
+2068 APSVSSRQSTRDAATRRRVEPDVDPSRGIDFDHG
-2083 LVAAPTRAPRSRHPL
+2083 L
-2098 SDRDRPMPSNNPE
+2098 
-2111 RERDRD
+2111 
-2117 LDAGL
+2117 

>member
-1 MRPTIAPDPDNLTD
+1 M
-15 PDTTSRHITDPPPP
+15 
-29 KPQFN
+29 
-34 NPIPPITIYRPKAK
+34 
-48 TNPHTSCTMEL
+48 
-59 NAFSLVQSA
+59 
-68 FVMGLHKLTAGD
+68 MGLHKLTAGD
-80 GYEYLT
+80 GYTYLT

-94 TERGASSLADYY
+94 TERGAASLAEYY

-113 GRWAGAGLAGLGSVA
+113 GRWTGSGLAELETIGAGEH
-128 AGQQVSEAQMKALF
+128 VSEAHMKALF
-142 GEGLHPNA
+142 GDGLHPEA
-150 DLMFEL
+150 DTMYAEKFAAEL
-156 ALAQGASQAG
+156 AAGASTKNAER
-166 AARSA
+166 AASA
-171 KLGRAFKIDSGATA
+171 AIKLGRAFKIDNGASD
-185 YRVACAEAFVA
+185 YRVACAKAFVEH
-196 RNLARGQKWNAPIDD
+196 NLAAGEKWNAPIE
-211 ADRARI
+211 AEARATI
-217 RTDVGSKMFVK
+217 RTRVAREMFER

-238 ELSGWVAKVGRQKTS
+238 ELSGWVAKSGRQNTK

-274 APREVS
+274 APREIS
-280 EQIEAAHES
+280 QEIEAAHDA
-289 AIAAAVTYLEKHACF
+289 AIAAALEYLEEHACF
-304 TRVGTGGVAQ
+304 TRLGNGGVAQ
-314 VDGNGL
+314 VDANGL
-320 IAAQFTH
+320 IAAAFTH

-339 HVAISNKVA
+339 HVAISNKVS
-348 ATMPDGTTKW
+348 TTLPDGTTKW

-373 SEVYNTVL
+373 SEVYNTAL
-381 EAQLRERIGVRFTER
+381 EAQLRERIGVDFAER
-396 ASTDRSKRPVR
+396 PSEDRSKRPVR
-407 EIDGMDERLAERWSS
+407 EIVGLDTRLAERWSS
-422 RSAAIKLR
+422 RNAAIVVR
-430 TAELARAFQADH
+430 TAELARAFQAEH
-442 GREPTA
+442 HREPTA
-448 IEAISLA
+448 IEAIRLA
-455 QQATLETR
+455 QRATLETR
-463 AAKHEPVSHADQ
+463 QAKHEPRSHAEQ
-475 RSGWRAEAIEILG
+475 RGGWRAEAIDVLG
-488 SQKALS
+488 SPTALS
-494 ELVSSITAHAAA
+494 KMVAEVTGKKRTRASVDIDDPRWIDYTAA
-506 EATTDFDHAWVRE
+506 EVVE
-519 TAERSLDI
+519 V
-527 VSRKRSRFLRHNIRA
+527 VSRARSRYQRHNIRA
-542 EVVRQVRTF
+542 EAIRRVRTAN
-551 DPPAERIDALVE
+551 PPADRITELVE
-563 KVTDLACGDELSIDL
+563 AITDRACSTDHAVTLGDELGDDV
-578 SGAAD
+578 AAD
-583 TDPAADIAP
+583 LAP
-592 DVMRRRDGADVHTR
+592 NVMRRRDGRDVHTR
-606 HESQLLTTAAVLD
+606 HEATVFTTNAVLD
-619 AEARI
+619 AETRI
-624 VALAGRTDGIAID
+624 VALAQRNDGVAVANE
-637 DKHVEIALLESA
+637 HVEMALLEAA
-649 ANGLDLN
+649 ANGRELN

-665 MATSGAKVQLA
+665 MATSGAKLQLA

-682 GKTASMKAL
+682 GKTTAMTAL
-691 TTAWQN
+691 TRSWQN
-697 AAGRVVGFA
+697 AGGHVVGFA
-706 PTAAAAA
+706 PTAAAAK

-718 ILTTTDTLAKFVDI
+718 ILTPTDTLAKFVDI
-732 TQRLRE
+732 TKRLRNGE
-738 GRSVKVPQWYTD
+738 PVSVPEWYSA

-771 EAITALVE
+771 DAVTALAE

-801 LRDIHDRIGALSLSQ
+801 LRDIHDRVGALTLSQ
-816 VVRFRDPAEGAAS
+816 VVRFRDPVTGAAEGAAS
-829 LALRDGDE
+829 LALRDGDD
-837 AAIGFYIDHGRVHVG
+837 AAIGFYIDHSRLHVG
-852 SIATVTDDAYTAWA
+852 SIATVTDDAYSAWS
-866 ADHAAGKDALML
+866 ADRAAGKDALLL

-887 LNTRARTDRLAATD
+887 LNTRARTDRLADTD
-901 KRVGREAVLADGLM
+901 TKVGREAVLADGLR
-915 ASAGDTV
+915 ASVGDIV

-936 DWVRNGDRWI
+936 DWVRNGDRWT

-954 SLRVRHIELGR
+954 SLRVRHLELGR
-965 TVTLDVDYVQSATEL
+965 TVTLDADYVQSATEL

-1003 DETRQLAYVG
+1003 DETRQLAYVA
-1013 LTRGKQA
+1013 LTRGRLN
-1020 NHLYL
+1020 NHMYL

-1045 TAVDDLREILR
+1045 TAVDDFRAILR

-1065 STLAE
+1065 STLAA
-1070 ADDPHLNLSPAAR
+1070 ADDPHTHLAPAAN
-1083 AYDYSVATGSEVH
+1083 AYDYSVATACEV
-1096 LGPEVMAA
+1096 LAGPTVMAA
-1104 IDVAAEQEAPGLT
+1104 IDTAADAAVAGLT
-1117 DEPAWPTLRGHLA
+1117 DDAAWPVLRGHLA
-1130 ILGAHGRDPVEA
+1130 ILAAQGRDPVAA
-1142 LRSAVRSR
+1142 LNTAITER
-1150 ELDTALD
+1150 ELGSALD
-1157 RAAVLDWRLDPSGKH
+1157 RAAVLDWRLDATGRH
-1172 SSAPGPLPWLPA
+1172 SAARGTSVQGPLPWLPA
-1184 IPTAVH
+1184 IPDA
-1190 DLPEWGAYLD
+1190 LRKEPEWASYLD
-1200 ARQELVTAH
+1200 ARVDAITAH
-1209 CARIAADVATWT
+1209 RDHIAADVATWT

-1238 LELLTDLAVFRAA
+1238 LDLLVDLAVFRAA

-1260 PTGPEQLAAASV
+1260 PTGPEQLAAASAR
-1272 KAQRSLDRRAAEMID
+1272 AQRRLDTRAETIIG
-1287 TGNDA
+1287 TTNDA
-1292 VARWR
+1292 VKRWR

-1304 PHIARDPYF
+1304 THIARDPYF

-1371 AVLEPSWAPVLT
+1371 AVLEPSWTPVLT

-1394 MSDAA
+1394 MSDPA

-1475 SIEDEEAVPV
+1475 SVEDEEAVPV

-1503 IPAPLPTQAAAT
+1503 IPAPLPTEAAAT

-1522 TPAIPVDAD
+1522 TASIPVDAD

-1548 QAPPPEYDSG
+1548 QPPPPEYDSD
-1558 YDDEYTGVDHEA
+1558 YDQPPPEYDGEYTGVDHEA
-1570 GAPFDIDTADT
+1570 GAPLDIDAADT
-1581 IGTAD
+1581 IGTD
-1586 AEADVWDALR
+1586 NVEAEADVWDALR

-1620 DLDDAKTR
+1620 DLDAAKTK
-1628 YRELRSR
+1628 YRELRAR
-1635 ISGGTSPAQF
+1635 ISDGTSPAQF

-1657 ADRQRPALIAMLDTR
+1657 ADRQRPARIAMLDTR

-1703 AGDDDDARALAQRGL
+1703 AGDDDDARVLAQRGL

-1733 VARTR
+1733 AARVR
-1738 AHDAAAEYE
+1738 AHAAAAEYE

-1774 AALAELKADV
+1774 AALADLKADV
-1784 DRTEAMLWRAEQ
+1784 DNTEAMLWRAEQ
-1796 AAKRAAMTDA
+1796 AAKRAAMTD
-1806 PTPTRVSL
+1806 TPSTRVQPS
-1814 ESIVEVLDAPAADT
+1814 VEVVDPPAADRG
-1828 VEQLVQE
+1828 EQLDHE
-1835 TTAPT
+1835 TTAPI
-1840 ELSVEDATEPVPEP
+1840 ELSAEDATETAPEP

-1859 PADAALLAKMQ
+1859 PADAALLAKMEA
-1870 QDPIRLV
+1870 DPIRLV

-1891 GRTEPT
+1891 DRTEPT

-1911 QAAAIAAARELA
+1911 QAAAIAAARELDA
-1923 TELRRVTAQYEAART
+1923 ELRRVIAQHETARA
-1938 EHTTLTEQLSTAK
+1938 EHASLTEQLSTAK
-1951 RRERKTLEPAVDD
+1951 RRDRKTLEPAVDD
-1964 ARLREERLARQV
+1964 ARLRQERLARQV
-1976 QDTQRATRDAAGRVQ
+1976 RDTQRATRDAVGRVQ
-1991 AQRTDWPEIS
+1991 AETDEWPAIVQRATDPE
-2001 TRAAD
+2001 
-2006 PNRRAADL
+2006 RRAADL
-2014 AAAAVFDTAI
+2014 AAATAFDVAI
-2024 TEAARRRRLMLTAD
+2024 AEHGRRRRQTLTAPERAASEKRL
-2038 QRTTTER
+2038 RTVPETVDAPSIEGVTDR
-2045 RMRDLEQR
+2045 RIDLGDVRTDDRENAAR
-2053 AVSALAVDGITDLQT
+2053 ASALA
-2068 APVQDHAIPNERPRG
+2068 
-2083 LVAAPTRAPRSRHPL
+2083 AAPTTSRSRTTGAN
-2098 SDRDRPMPSNNPE
+2098 DRRRSTAPE
-2111 RERDRD
+2111 VGTSRD
-2117 LDAGL
+2117 LDLDHGV

>member
-1 MRPTIAPDPDNLTD
+1 M
-15 PDTTSRHITDPPPP
+15 
-29 KPQFN
+29 
-34 NPIPPITIYRPKAK
+34 
-48 TNPHTSCTMEL
+48 
-59 NAFSLVQSA
+59 
-68 FVMGLHKLTAGD
+68 MGLHKLTAGD
-80 GYEYLT
+80 GYTYLT

-94 TERGASSLADYY
+94 TERGAASLAEYY

-113 GRWAGAGLAGLGSVA
+113 GRWTGSGLAELETIGAGEH
-128 AGQQVSEAQMKALF
+128 VSEAHMKALF
-142 GEGLHPNA
+142 GDGLHPEA
-150 DLMFEL
+150 DTMYAEKFAAEL
-156 ALAQGASQAG
+156 AAGASTKNAER
-166 AARSA
+166 AASA
-171 KLGRAFKIDSGATA
+171 AIKLGRAFKIDNGASD
-185 YRVACAEAFVA
+185 YRVACAKAFVEH
-196 RNLARGQKWNAPIDD
+196 NLAAGEKWNAPIDGE
-211 ADRARI
+211 ARATI
-217 RTDVGSKMFVK
+217 RTRVAREMFER

-238 ELSGWVAKVGRQKTS
+238 ELSGWVAKSGRQNTK

-274 APREVS
+274 APREIS
-280 EQIEAAHES
+280 QEIEAAHDA
-289 AIAAAVTYLEKHACF
+289 AIAAALEYLEEHACF
-304 TRVGTGGVAQ
+304 TRLGNGGVAQ
-314 VDGNGL
+314 VDANGL
-320 IAAQFTH
+320 IAAAFTH

-339 HVAISNKVA
+339 HVAISNKVS
-348 ATMPDGTTKW
+348 TTLPDGTTKW

-373 SEVYNTVL
+373 SEVYNTAL
-381 EAQLRERIGVRFTER
+381 EAQLRERIGVDFAER
-396 ASTDRSKRPVR
+396 PSEDRSKRAVR
-407 EIDGMDERLAERWSS
+407 EIVGLDTRLAERWSS
-422 RSAAIKLR
+422 RNAAIVVR
-430 TAELARAFQADH
+430 TAELARAFQAEH
-442 GREPTA
+442 HREPTA
-448 IEAISLA
+448 IEAIRLA
-455 QQATLETR
+455 QRATLETR
-463 AAKHEPVSHADQ
+463 QAKHEPRSHAEQ
-475 RSGWRAEAIEILG
+475 RGGWRAEAVDVLG
-488 SQKALS
+488 SPEALS
-494 ELVSSITAHAAA
+494 TMVAEVTGKKRTRATVDIDDPRWIDYTAA
-506 EATTDFDHAWVRE
+506 EVVE
-519 TAERSLDI
+519 V
-527 VSRKRSRFLRHNIRA
+527 VSRARSRYQRHNIRA
-542 EVVRQVRTF
+542 EAIRQVRTAN
-551 DPPAERIDALVE
+551 PPADRITDLVE
-563 KVTDLACGDELSIDL
+563 AITDRACSTDLAVTLGDELSD
-578 SGAAD
+578 D
-583 TDPAADIAP
+583 VAADIAP
-592 DVMRRRDGADVHTR
+592 DVMRRRDGRDVHTR
-606 HESQLLTTAAVLD
+606 HEATLFTTTAVLD

-624 VALAGRTDGIAID
+624 VALAQRNDGVALP
-637 DKHVEIALLESA
+637 DKHVEMALLESA
-649 ANGLDLN
+649 ANGRELN

-665 MATSGAKVQLA
+665 MATSGAKLQLA

-682 GKTASMKAL
+682 GKTTAMTAL
-691 TTAWQN
+691 TRSWQN
-697 AAGRVVGFA
+697 AGGHVVGFA

-732 TQRLRE
+732 TKRLRN
-738 GRSVKVPQWYTD
+738 GDPVSVPEWYSA

-771 EAITALVE
+771 DAVTALAE

-801 LRDIHDRIGALSLSQ
+801 LRDIHDRVGALTLSQ
-816 VVRFRDPAEGAAS
+816 VVRFRDKATGAAEGAAS
-829 LALRDGDE
+829 LALRDGDD
-837 AAIGFYIDHGRVHVG
+837 AAIGFYIDHSRLHVG
-852 SIATVTDDAYTAWA
+852 SIVTVTDDAYSAWS
-866 ADHAAGKDALML
+866 ADRAAGKDALLL

-901 KRVGREAVLADGLM
+901 TKVGREAVLADGLR
-915 ASAGDTV
+915 ASVGDIV

-936 DWVRNGDRWI
+936 DWVRNGDRWT
-946 VEKVGRDG
+946 VEDVGHDG
-954 SLRVRHIELGR
+954 SLIVRHLELGR
-965 TVTLDVDYVQSATEL
+965 TVTLSPDYVQSATEL

-1003 DETRQLAYVG
+1003 DETRQLAYVA
-1013 LTRGKQA
+1013 LTRGRLN
-1020 NHLYL
+1020 NHMYL

-1045 TAVDDLREILR
+1045 TAVDDFRAILR

-1065 STLAE
+1065 STLTA
-1070 ADDPHLNLSPAAR
+1070 ADDPHTHLAPAAN
-1083 AYDYSVATGSEVH
+1083 AYDYSVATACEV
-1096 LGPEVMAA
+1096 LAGPTVMAA
-1104 IDVAAEQEAPGLT
+1104 IDTAADTAIAGLT
-1117 DEPAWPTLRGHLA
+1117 DDAAWPVLRGHLA
-1130 ILGAHGRDPVEA
+1130 ILAAHGRDPVDA
-1142 LRSAVRSR
+1142 LNTAINER
-1150 ELDTALD
+1150 ELGTAFD
-1157 RAAVLDWRLDPSGKH
+1157 RAAVLDWRLDSTGRH
-1172 SSAPGPLPWLPA
+1172 STTRGASAQGPLPWLPA
-1184 IPTAVH
+1184 IPEV
-1190 DLPEWGAYLD
+1190 LRKEPEWASYLD
-1200 ARQELVTAH
+1200 ARADAITGH
-1209 CARIAADVATWT
+1209 RDRIAADIATWT

-1238 LELLTDLAVFRAA
+1238 RGLLTDLAVFRAA
-1251 HDVDPADRR
+1251 HGVDPADRR

-1272 KAQRSLDRRAAEMID
+1272 KAQRSLDRRAETVIG
-1287 TGNDA
+1287 TTNDA
-1292 VARWR
+1292 VKRWR

-1304 PHIARDPYF
+1304 THIARDPYF

-1371 AVLEPSWAPVLT
+1371 AVLEPSWTPVLT

-1539 ALDAPVDYD
+1539 ALDAPIDYD
-1548 QAPPPEYDSG
+1548 QPPPPEYDSG
-1558 YDDEYTGVDHEA
+1558 YDQPPPEYDGEYTGLEHEA
-1570 GAPFDIDTADT
+1570 GAPLDIEAADT
-1581 IGTAD
+1581 LEAGTAD
-1586 AEADVWDALR
+1586 ADVWDALR

-1628 YRELRSR
+1628 YRELRGR
-1635 ISGGTSPAQF
+1635 ISDGTSPAQF

-1657 ADRQRPALIAMLDTR
+1657 ADRQRPARITMLDTR

-1703 AGDDDDARALAQRGL
+1703 AGDDDARALAQRGL

-1774 AALAELKADV
+1774 ATLAELKADV

-1796 AAKRAAMTDA
+1796 AALRAAMTD
-1806 PTPTRVSL
+1806 TPTLTPHVQPS
-1814 ESIVEVLDAPAADT
+1814 VEAVDAPAADT
-1828 VEQLVQE
+1828 VEQLKQE
-1835 TTAPT
+1835 LRVPT
-1840 ELSVEDATEPVPEP
+1840 ELAAEDTIETAPEP
-1854 QLVLS
+1854 QPVLS
-1859 PADAALLAKMQ
+1859 QADAALLAKMET
-1870 QDPIRLV
+1870 DPIRLV
-1877 PDAELTAFVDRAGR
+1877 PDAELTAFVARAGR
-1891 GRTEPT
+1891 DRTEPA
-1897 VVADTEKLYARLDE
+1897 VVADTERLYARLDE
-1911 QAAAIAAARELA
+1911 QAAAIAAARELE

-1938 EHTTLTEQLSTAK
+1938 EYATLSELLSTAK
-1951 RRERKTLEPAVDD
+1951 RRERKSIEPDVGD

-1976 QDTQRATRDAAGRVQ
+1976 QDTQRAARDAAGRVQ
-1991 AQRTDWPEIS
+1991 AETGEWTAIVQRATDP
-2001 TRAAD
+2001 D
-2006 PNRRAADL
+2006 RRAADI
-2014 AAAAVFDTAI
+2014 AAATVFDTAI
-2024 TEAARRRRLMLTAD
+2024 TEHARRRRQKLTAP
-2038 QRTTTER
+2038 QRAAI
-2045 RMRDLEQR
+2045 EQR
-2053 AVSALAVDGITDLQT
+2053 LRRETDVTAEAINDARPVEGITDQRRDTEGLRDAERQDAARARALASAPSASNRQPTADAATRRQT
-2068 APVQDHAIPNERPRG
+2068 PPDIDPNRG
-2083 LVAAPTRAPRSRHPL
+2083 I
-2098 SDRDRPMPSNNPE
+2098 
-2111 RERDRD
+2111 D
-2117 LDAGL
+2117 LDHGL

>member
-1 MRPTIAPDPDNLTD
+1 
-15 PDTTSRHITDPPPP
+15 
-29 KPQFN
+29 
-34 NPIPPITIYRPKAK
+34 
-48 TNPHTSCTMEL
+48 MEL
-59 NAFSLVQSA
+59 HAFSLVQSA

-156 ALAQGASQAG
+156 ALAHGASQAD

-196 RNLARGQKWNAPIDD
+196 HNLARGQKWNAAIDD

-217 RTDVGSKMFVK
+217 RTDVGSKMFAK

-280 EQIEAAHES
+280 QQIEAAHES

-407 EIDGMDERLAERWSS
+407 EIDGMDTRLAERWSS

-494 ELVSSITAHAAA
+494 ELVSSITAHTAA

-551 DPPAERIDALVE
+551 DPPAERIDALVDA
-563 KVTDLACGDELSIDL
+563 VTDLACGDELSIDL

-887 LNTRARTDRLAATD
+887 LNTRARTDRLAATG

-915 ASAGDTV
+915 ASVGDAV

-965 TVTLDVDYVQSATEL
+965 SVTLDADYVQSATEL

-1096 LGPEVMAA
+1096 LGPEVMDS

-1172 SSAPGPLPWLPA
+1172 SSATGPLPWLPA

-1304 PHIARDPYF
+1304 THIARDPYF

-1325 AGIEVHT
+1325 AGIDVHT

-1490 SDTVGGE
+1490 SDTIGGE

-1503 IPAPLPTQAAAT
+1503 IPAALPTQAAAT

-1522 TPAIPVDAD
+1522 TPAIPIDAD

-1548 QAPPPEYDSG
+1548 QAPPPEYDQAPPPEYDSG
-1558 YDDEYTGVDHEA
+1558 YDGEYAGLEHEA
-1570 GAPFDIDTADT
+1570 GAPLDIEAADT
-1581 IGTAD
+1581 IEAGTAD
-1586 AEADVWDALR
+1586 ADVWDALR

-1628 YRELRSR
+1628 YRELRGR
-1635 ISGGTSPAQF
+1635 ISDGASPAQF
-1645 HARTMLAELQER
+1645 HARAMLAELQER
-1657 ADRQRPALIAMLDTR
+1657 ADRQRPARIAMLDTR

-1689 DTVIRPAVAADVAA
+1689 DTVIRPAVVADVAA

-1733 VARTR
+1733 AARTR
-1738 AHDAAAEYE
+1738 AHEAAAEYE
-1747 RVTAAD
+1747 RATAAD

-1774 AALAELKADV
+1774 AALAEIKTDV
-1784 DRTEAMLWRAEQ
+1784 DRTEAMLWRSEQ
-1796 AAKRAAMTDA
+1796 AALRASMTD
-1806 PTPTRVSL
+1806 TPTLTPHAQPS
-1814 ESIVEVLDAPAADT
+1814 VEAVDAPAADA
-1828 VEQLVQE
+1828 VEQLE
-1835 TTAPT
+1835 RTAPT
-1840 ELSVEDATEPVPEP
+1840 ELAVEDATEAAPEP
-1854 QLVLS
+1854 QPVLS
-1859 PADAALLAKMQ
+1859 PADAALLAKMER
-1870 QDPIRLV
+1870 DPIRLV
-1877 PDAELTAFVDRAGR
+1877 PDAELAAFVDRAGR
-1891 GRTEPT
+1891 DRTEPT

-1923 TELRRVTAQYEAART
+1923 TELRRIAAQYEAARS
-1938 EHTTLTEQLSTAK
+1938 EHAALTEQLSTAK
-1951 RRERKTLEPAVDD
+1951 RRDHKTLEPAAED

-1976 QDTQRATRDAAGRVQ
+1976 QDTQRAARDAAGRVR
-1991 AQRTDWPEIS
+1991 AETSEWPAIIE
-2001 TRAAD
+2001 RAAD
-2006 PNRRAADL
+2006 PDRRTADL
-2014 AAAAVFDTAI
+2014 TAAVVFDKAI
-2024 TEAARRRRLMLTAD
+2024 TEQGRRLRAVTIASRQAD
-2038 QRTTTER
+2038 AER
-2045 RMRDLEQR
+2045 RVRTAAIAPDSLDAPTIAGITDSNSGIGSPPADLEQR
-2053 AVSALAVDGITDLQT
+2053 PRALVS
-2068 APVQDHAIPNERPRG
+2068 
-2083 LVAAPTRAPRSRHPL
+2083 
-2098 SDRDRPMPSNNPE
+2098 PSNRVTPSARSGHADRIGPPDTGIE
-2111 RERDRD
+2111 RTRSND
-2117 LDAGL
+2117 LEHGL

>member
-1 MRPTIAPDPDNLTD
+1 MPHTLTPNTLEFTD
-15 PDTTSRHITDPPPP
+15 PDTTSPHITDPPPP
-29 KPQFN
+29 KPQFTD
-34 NPIPPITIYRPKAK
+34 PIPPVTIYLSEA
-48 TNPHTSCTMEL
+48 NIDPHTSCTMEL
-59 NAFSLVQSA
+59 RVFSLVQSA

-86 RQVAAADS
+86 RQVAVADS

-113 GRWAGAGLAGLGSVA
+113 GRWAGAGLAGLGSVT

-150 DLMFEL
+150 DLIFEL
-156 ALAQGASQAG
+156 ALAQGASQAD

-171 KLGRAFKIDSGATA
+171 KLGRAFKINSGATA
-185 YRVACAEAFVA
+185 YRVACAEAFVVH
-196 RNLARGQKWNAPIDD
+196 NLARWQKWNASIDD

-217 RTDVGSKMFVK
+217 RTDVGSKMFAK

-238 ELSGWVAKVGRQKTS
+238 ELSGWVAKVGRQKTT

-280 EQIEAAHES
+280 LQIEAAHES

-396 ASTDRSKRPVR
+396 ASADRSKRPVR
-407 EIDGMDERLAERWSS
+407 EIDGMDTRLAERWSS

-430 TAELARAFQADH
+430 TAELARTFQADH

-494 ELVSSITAHAAA
+494 KLVSSITAHTAA
-506 EATTDFDHAWVRE
+506 EAATDFDQAWVRE

-563 KVTDLACGDELSIDL
+563 AVTDLACGEELSIDL

-866 ADHAAGKDALML
+866 ADHAAGMDALML

-887 LNTRARTDRLAATD
+887 LNTRARTDRLAATG

-927 DRRNPLSQT
+927 DRYNTLSKT

-954 SLRVRHIELGR
+954 SLQVRHIELGR
-965 TVTLDVDYVQSATEL
+965 TVTLDADYVQSATEL

-1104 IDVAAEQEAPGLT
+1104 IDVAAEEEAPGLT

-1172 SSAPGPLPWLPA
+1172 SSASGPLPWLPT

-1200 ARQELVTAH
+1200 AREELVTAH

-1272 KAQRSLDRRAAEMID
+1272 KAQRSLDRRAAEMIE

-1304 PHIARDPYF
+1304 THIARDPYF

-1325 AGIEVHT
+1325 AGIDVHT

-1337 LATSP
+1337 LASSP

-1359 LSVAALDADTDG
+1359 LSVAALDADGDG
-1371 AVLEPSWAPVLT
+1371 AVLEPSWAPALT

-1394 MSDAA
+1394 MSDPA

-1408 DADPTLWTPGQLL
+1408 AADPSLWTPGQLL

-1470 TAEPL
+1470 TVEPL
-1475 SIEDEEAVPV
+1475 SVEDEEA
-1485 VDEAV
+1485 
-1490 SDTVGGE
+1490 
-1497 LPDEFV
+1497 L
-1503 IPAPLPTQAAAT
+1503 APLDETIGDTTADVLPPEFADPDNLPTPVNAPTAAVDAAAPT
-1515 DTVVDGS
+1515 
-1522 TPAIPVDAD
+1522 IPLGND
-1531 ADYLASLD
+1531 ADYLASL
-1539 ALDAPVDYD
+1539 ASLASLDAPVDYD

-1558 YDDEYTGVDHEA
+1558 YDEYTGADVVES
-1570 GAPFDIDTADT
+1570 GAD
-1581 IGTAD
+1581 D
-1586 AEADVWDALR
+1586 AEADVWDVLR

-1620 DLDDAKTR
+1620 DLDEATTK
-1628 YRELRSR
+1628 YRELRGQ
-1635 ISGGTSPAQF
+1635 ISDGSSPAQF
-1645 HARTMLAELQER
+1645 HARTMLAELQKR
-1657 ADRQRPALIAMLDTR
+1657 ADRQRPARIAMLDTR

-1718 DWEIWRAGFVDDTAT
+1718 DWEIWRARFVDDTAT
-1733 VARTR
+1733 AARAR

-1747 RVTAAD
+1747 RVTDAD

-1768 AESIDL
+1768 AESVDL
-1774 AALAELKADV
+1774 ATLADLKADV

-1796 AAKRAAMTDA
+1796 AAKRAAMTSSPAQIQAVGEAIDA
-1806 PTPTRVSL
+1806 L
-1814 ESIVEVLDAPAADT
+1814 EADT
-1828 VEQLVQE
+1828 AVEQLESTQTQPEIPVEGERTVQ
-1835 TTAPT
+1835 
-1840 ELSVEDATEPVPEP
+1840 PVPDP
-1854 QLVLS
+1854 QPVLS
-1859 PADAALLAKMQ
+1859 PADAALLAKME

-1877 PDAELTAFVDRAGR
+1877 PDAELTAFIDRAGR

-1911 QAAAIAAARELA
+1911 QTAAIAAARELA
-1923 TELRRVTAQYEAART
+1923 SELRRITAQHETARA
-1938 EHTTLTEQLSTAK
+1938 ERASLTEQLSTAK

-1964 ARLREERLARQV
+1964 ARLRQERLERQLR
-1976 QDTQRATRDAAGRVQ
+1976 DTQRAARDAAGRVQ
-1991 AQRTDWPEIS
+1991 AEASQWPAIVE
-2001 TRAAD
+2001 RAAD
-2006 PNRRAADL
+2006 PDRRTADL

-2024 TEAARRRRLMLTAD
+2024 AERGRRLRAVTMASD
-2038 QRTTTER
+2038 RHAA
-2045 RMRDLEQR
+2045 EQR
-2053 AVSALAVDGITDLQT
+2053 IRESSGNAGAVETLPIDGLTDIHAPAVESTDSKTQQNIARLLADAPGPGRTHGAQEARNPSVQTDPATEQRRI
-2068 APVQDHAIPNERPRG
+2068 DHDHG
-2083 LVAAPTRAPRSRHPL
+2083 L
-2098 SDRDRPMPSNNPE
+2098 
-2111 RERDRD
+2111 
-2117 LDAGL
+2117 

>member
-1 MRPTIAPDPDNLTD
+1 
-15 PDTTSRHITDPPPP
+15 
-29 KPQFN
+29 
-34 NPIPPITIYRPKAK
+34 
-48 TNPHTSCTMEL
+48 
-59 NAFSLVQSA
+59 
-68 FVMGLHKLTAGD
+68 MGLHKLTAGD

-156 ALAQGASQAG
+156 ALAQGASQAD

-196 RNLARGQKWNAPIDD
+196 HNLARGQKWNAPIDD

-217 RTDVGSKMFVK
+217 RTDVGSKMFAK

-238 ELSGWVAKVGRQKTS
+238 ELSGWVAKVGRQKTT

-396 ASTDRSKRPVR
+396 ASIDRSKRPVR
-407 EIDGMDERLAERWSS
+407 EIDGMDTRLAERWSS

-494 ELVSSITAHAAA
+494 ELVSSITAHTAA

-551 DPPAERIDALVE
+551 DPPAERIDALVDA
-563 KVTDLACGDELSIDL
+563 VTDLACGEELSIDL

-901 KRVGREAVLADGLM
+901 TRVGREAVLADGLM

-954 SLRVRHIELGR
+954 SLQVRHIELGR
-965 TVTLDVDYVQSATEL
+965 TVTLDADYVQSATEL

-1065 STLAE
+1065 TTLAE

-1104 IDVAAEQEAPGLT
+1104 IDVAAEEEAPGLT

-1172 SSAPGPLPWLPA
+1172 SSASGPLPWLPA

-1238 LELLTDLAVFRAA
+1238 RGLLTDLAVFRAA

-1287 TGNDA
+1287 AGNDA

-1304 PHIARDPYF
+1304 THIARDPYF

-1470 TAEPL
+1470 AAEPL

-1548 QAPPPEYDSG
+1548 QPPPPEFDSG
-1558 YDDEYTGVDHEA
+1558 YDQPPLEYEGDHTGVDHEA
-1570 GAPFDIDTADT
+1570 GAPFAVDAADT

-1628 YRELRSR
+1628 YRELRGR
-1635 ISGGTSPAQF
+1635 ISDGTSPAQF

-1657 ADRQRPALIAMLDTR
+1657 ADRQRPARIAMLDTR

-1733 VARTR
+1733 AARTR
-1738 AHDAAAEYE
+1738 AHDDAAEYE

-1774 AALAELKADV
+1774 AALADLKADV

-1796 AAKRAAMTDA
+1796 AAQRAALTD
-1806 PTPTRVSL
+1806 TPTLMPHVQPS
-1814 ESIVEVLDAPAADT
+1814 VEAVDASAADA
-1828 VEQLVQE
+1828 VEQLEQ
-1835 TTAPT
+1835 TAPT
-1840 ELSVEDATEPVPEP
+1840 ELAVEVATEPAPEP
-1854 QLVLS
+1854 QPVLS
-1859 PADAALLAKMQ
+1859 PADAALLAKME

-1891 GRTEPT
+1891 GRAEPT

-1911 QAAAIAAARELA
+1911 QASAIAAARELT
-1923 TELRRVTAQYEAART
+1923 TELRRIAAQYEAARS
-1938 EHTTLTEQLSTAK
+1938 EHAALTEQLSTAK
-1951 RRERKTLEPAVDD
+1951 RRDRKTLEPAVDD

-1976 QDTQRATRDAAGRVQ
+1976 QDIQRAARDAAGRVQ
-1991 AQRTDWPEIS
+1991 AERDEWPAIVQRAS
-2001 TRAAD
+2001 D
-2006 PNRRAADL
+2006 PDRRSADL
-2014 AAAAVFDTAI
+2014 ASAEVFDTAI
-2024 TEAARRRRLMLTAD
+2024 TERGRRLRAVTLAGERHAAEQRVRTVAGTDLAARAGSIEGVTDESHGDAVNVETAD
-2038 QRTTTER
+2038 TDAQKNIARLLAGSPGPGRNFGSSAGTQST
-2045 RMRDLEQR
+2045 QQQSHP
-2053 AVSALAVDGITDLQT
+2053 AVY
-2068 APVQDHAIPNERPRG
+2068 ERPNDPDYG
-2083 LVAAPTRAPRSRHPL
+2083 L
-2098 SDRDRPMPSNNPE
+2098 
-2111 RERDRD
+2111 
-2117 LDAGL
+2117 

>member
-1 MRPTIAPDPDNLTD
+1 
-15 PDTTSRHITDPPPP
+15 
-29 KPQFN
+29 
-34 NPIPPITIYRPKAK
+34 
-48 TNPHTSCTMEL
+48 
-59 NAFSLVQSA
+59 
-68 FVMGLHKLTAGD
+68 MGLHKLTAGD

-113 GRWAGAGLAGLGSVA
+113 GRWAGAGLRELGSVA

-156 ALAQGASQAG
+156 AIARGASQTE
-166 AARSA
+166 AARAA

-185 YRVACAEAFVA
+185 YRVACAEAFVEF
-196 RNLARGQKWNAPIDD
+196 NLARGEKWNTPIDN

-217 RTDVGSKMFVK
+217 RTDVGTRLFAK
-228 EYGRA
+228 EFGRA

-238 ELSGWVAKVGRQKTS
+238 ELSGWVAKIGRQRTT

-280 EQIEAAHES
+280 QQIEAAHES

-314 VDGNGL
+314 VDGTGL

-348 ATMPDGTTKW
+348 TVGADGQLKW

-422 RSAAIKLR
+422 RSAAITLR
-430 TAELARAFQADH
+430 TAELARTFQADH

-475 RSGWRAEAIEILG
+475 RSGWREEAIAILG
-488 SQKALS
+488 SRAALS
-494 ELVSSITAHAAA
+494 ELVSSITAHTAA
-506 EATTDFDHAWVRE
+506 EATTNFDQAWVRE
-519 TAERSLDI
+519 TAERSLGI

-551 DPPAERIDALVE
+551 DPPTDRIDALVE
-563 KVTDLACGDELSIDL
+563 EVTDLACGAQLSIDL
-578 SGAAD
+578 SGTSD
-583 TDPAADIAP
+583 VDPAADIAP
-592 DVMRRRDGADVHTR
+592 AVMRRRDGADVHTR
-606 HESQLLTTAAVLD
+606 HESQLLTTAAVLA

-624 VALAGRTDGIAID
+624 VALAARTDGVAIAD
-637 DKHVEIALLESA
+637 EHVEMALLEST

-682 GKTASMKAL
+682 GKTRSMRAL

-697 AAGRVVGFA
+697 AGGRVVGFA

-718 ILTTTDTLAKFVDI
+718 ISTTTDTLAKFVDI
-732 TQRLRE
+732 TQRVRE
-738 GRSVKVPQWYTD
+738 GRSVTVPQWYD
-750 IGEDTLV
+750 NIGENTLV

-771 EAITALVE
+771 EAVSALAA

-801 LRDIHDRIGALSLSQ
+801 LRDIGDRVGALSLSQ
-816 VVRFRDPAEGAAS
+816 VVRFRTSAEGAAS
-829 LALRDGDE
+829 LALRDGDD

-852 SIATVTDDAYTAWA
+852 SIAAVTDDAYTAWA
-866 ADHAAGKDALML
+866 ADRADGLDALML

-887 LNTRARTDRLAATD
+887 LNTRARTDRLAASGGP
-901 KRVGREAVLADGLM
+901 VGREAALADGLV
-915 ASAGDTV
+915 ASVGDTV

-927 DRRNPLSQT
+927 DRRNPLSKT
-936 DWVRNGDRWI
+936 DFVRNGDRWI
-946 VEKVGRDG
+946 VDEVGLDG
-954 SLRVRHIELGR
+954 SLRVRHLELGR
-965 TVTLDVDYVQSATEL
+965 TVTLSPTYVEQATEL

-1003 DETRQLAYVG
+1003 EETRQLAYVG
-1013 LTRGKQA
+1013 LTRGREA

-1025 ATASDGDLHTAM
+1025 ATASEGDLHTAM
-1037 TERGMLPP
+1037 TERGLLPP
-1045 TAVDDLREILR
+1045 TAVDDLRAILR

-1065 STLAE
+1065 STLTD
-1070 ADDPHLNLSPAAR
+1070 ADDPHLNLASAAR
-1083 AYDYSVATGSEVH
+1083 AYDYSVAAGSEVH
-1096 LGPEVMAA
+1096 LGPEMMAQV
-1104 IDVAAEQEAPGLT
+1104 DTAAEQHAPGLT

-1142 LRSAVRSR
+1142 LRSAARSG
-1150 ELDTALD
+1150 ELRTAFD
-1157 RAAVLDWRLDPSGKH
+1157 RAAVLDWRLDPSGTH

-1184 IPTAVH
+1184 IPAAVH

-1200 ARQELVTAH
+1200 AREKLVAAH
-1209 CARIAADVATWT
+1209 CARITDDARTWT
-1221 PTTAPVWARP
+1221 PTTAPVWARAF
-1231 LLTDEPD
+1231 LTDEPD
-1238 LELLTDLAVFRAA
+1238 RELLTDLAVFRAA

-1260 PTGPEQLAAASV
+1260 PTGPEQYAAASV
-1272 KAQRSLDRRAAEMID
+1272 TAQRSLDGRAANVID

-1292 VARWR
+1292 LSRWR

-1304 PHIARDPYF
+1304 THIARDPYF
-1313 PILADRLSAAAR
+1313 PILADRLAAAAR
-1325 AGIEVHT
+1325 AGIDVHT

-1337 LATSP
+1337 LAMSP

-1371 AVLEPSWAPVLT
+1371 SVLEPAWAPVLT
-1383 ELLGYTAAVRV
+1383 ELLGLTAAVRV
-1394 MSDAA
+1394 MSDPA

-1408 DADPTLWTPGQLL
+1408 AADPALWTPGQLL

-1464 RTYTPP
+1464 RTYIGPD
-1470 TAEPL
+1470 TAPL
-1475 SIEDEEAVPV
+1475 SVEDEEALAPI
-1485 VDEAV
+1485 DETI
-1490 SDTVGGE
+1490 SDTTGDV
-1497 LPDEFV
+1497 LPDEFAR
-1503 IPAPLPTQAAAT
+1503 PDAA
-1515 DTVVDGS
+1515 DTGR
-1522 TPAIPVDAD
+1522 APVDAASPTIPLGSD

-1539 ALDAPVDYD
+1539 ALDAPGEYED
-1548 QAPPPEYDSG
+1548 APPPPEYA
-1558 YDDEYTGVDHEA
+1558 EH
-1570 GAPFDIDTADT
+1570 
-1581 IGTAD
+1581 TAD
-1586 AEADVWDALR
+1586 AVAVATDGPAAGTDVDPYEAMAQHTAVLV
-1596 SQIET
+1596 
-1601 IELPYPTVTTDE
+1601 LPYPTVTTDE
-1613 RVRLLTA
+1613 RARLLRL
-1620 DLDDAKTR
+1620 DLDAVIARRRAVRAAIDA
-1628 YRELRSR
+1628 
-1635 ISGGTSPAQF
+1635 GTSPALT
-1645 HARTMLAELQER
+1645 AVAPMLIDMQNR
-1657 ADRQRPALIAMLDTR
+1657 ADRQKPVRVAMLDAR
-1672 QEWTDREFEA
+1672 EDWTDAALNA
-1682 EALWHHI
+1682 ETLWHRI
-1689 DTVIRPAVAADVAA
+1689 DTVLRPAVADAP
-1703 AGDDDDARALAQRGL
+1703 DDDRENLQREL
-1718 DWEIWRAGFVDDTAT
+1718 DWEIWRAGFADEAAQS
-1733 VARTR
+1733 ARAR
-1738 AHDAAAEYE
+1738 AHDAAARYAH
-1747 RVTAAD
+1747 VTASD
-1753 GGEVTAVDVTTARLA
+1753 GGEVTTTDVTDARLT
-1768 AESIDL
+1768 AEGIDS
-1774 AALAELKADV
+1774 AELDELTAK
-1784 DRTEAMLWRAEQ
+1784 RTRLEGQLWRAE
-1796 AAKRAAMTDA
+1796 AAARRAAMADT
-1806 PTPTRVSL
+1806 PTPAAVHSTNEGTDSPTVDTSDERGH
-1814 ESIVEVLDAPAADT
+1814 DTPAP
-1828 VEQLVQE
+1828 
-1835 TTAPT
+1835 TAPT
-1840 ELSVEDATEPVPEP
+1840 ADAAAHAADVQPA
-1854 QLVLS
+1854 LS
-1859 PADAALLAKMQ
+1859 PADAALLATME

-1891 GRTEPT
+1891 GRTAPT
-1897 VVADTEKLYARLDE
+1897 VTEATQKLYARLAE
-1911 QAAAIAAARELA
+1911 QAAAIAAARDVDA
-1923 TELRRVTAQYEAART
+1923 ELRRITAEYETART
-1938 EHTTLTEQLSTAK
+1938 EHAALVEQSSTAK
-1951 RRERKTLEPAVDD
+1951 RRDRKTLEPAVNQ

-1976 QDTQRATRDAAGRVQ
+1976 QDTQRAARDAAGRVR
-1991 AQRTDWPEIS
+1991 AETSEWPAITQRATDP
-2001 TRAAD
+2001 D
-2006 PNRRAADL
+2006 RRDGDL
-2014 AAAAVFDTAI
+2014 TAAAVFDKAI
-2024 TEAARRRRLMLTAD
+2024 TEHGRRLRALTIASRQAD
-2038 QRTTTER
+2038 AER
-2045 RMRDLEQR
+2045 RLR
-2053 AVSALAVDGITDLQT
+2053 AAANAPDRLDAPPIAGITDRHNSIGTPSANLDQ
-2068 APVQDHAIPNERPRG
+2068 RPRALVSHSNGVTPDTGPSHADRVGPPEAGMERTRDNDLEHG
-2083 LVAAPTRAPRSRHPL
+2083 L
-2098 SDRDRPMPSNNPE
+2098 
-2111 RERDRD
+2111 
-2117 LDAGL
+2117 

>member
-1 MRPTIAPDPDNLTD
+1 
-15 PDTTSRHITDPPPP
+15 
-29 KPQFN
+29 
-34 NPIPPITIYRPKAK
+34 
-48 TNPHTSCTMEL
+48 
-59 NAFSLVQSA
+59 
-68 FVMGLHKLTAGD
+68 
-80 GYEYLT
+80 
-86 RQVAAADS
+86 
-94 TERGASSLADYY
+94 
-106 SEKGESP
+106 
-113 GRWAGAGLAGLGSVA
+113 
-128 AGQQVSEAQMKALF
+128 
-142 GEGLHPNA
+142 
-150 DLMFEL
+150 
-156 ALAQGASQAG
+156 
-166 AARSA
+166 
-171 KLGRAFKIDSGATA
+171 
-185 YRVACAEAFVA
+185 
-196 RNLARGQKWNAPIDD
+196 
-211 ADRARI
+211 
-217 RTDVGSKMFVK
+217 
-228 EYGRA
+228 
-233 PADER
+233 
-238 ELSGWVAKVGRQKTS
+238 
-253 AVAGFDLT
+253 
-261 FTPVKSVSALWAV
+261 
-274 APREVS
+274 
-280 EQIEAAHES
+280 
-289 AIAAAVTYLEKHACF
+289 
-304 TRVGTGGVAQ
+304 
-314 VDGNGL
+314 
-320 IAAQFTH
+320 
-327 RDSRA
+327 
-332 GDPNLHT
+332 
-339 HVAISNKVA
+339 
-348 ATMPDGTTKW
+348 
-358 LALDG
+358 
-363 AALYRNNVPA
+363 
-373 SEVYNTVL
+373 
-381 EAQLRERIGVRFTER
+381 
-396 ASTDRSKRPVR
+396 
-407 EIDGMDERLAERWSS
+407 
-422 RSAAIKLR
+422 
-430 TAELARAFQADH
+430 
-442 GREPTA
+442 
-448 IEAISLA
+448 
-455 QQATLETR
+455 
-463 AAKHEPVSHADQ
+463 
-475 RSGWRAEAIEILG
+475 
-488 SQKALS
+488 
-494 ELVSSITAHAAA
+494 
-506 EATTDFDHAWVRE
+506 
-519 TAERSLDI
+519 
-527 VSRKRSRFLRHNIRA
+527 
-542 EVVRQVRTF
+542 
-551 DPPAERIDALVE
+551 
-563 KVTDLACGDELSIDL
+563 
-578 SGAAD
+578 
-583 TDPAADIAP
+583 
-592 DVMRRRDGADVHTR
+592 
-606 HESQLLTTAAVLD
+606 
-619 AEARI
+619 
-624 VALAGRTDGIAID
+624 
-637 DKHVEIALLESA
+637 
-649 ANGLDLN
+649 
-656 AGQRSLVRA
+656 
-665 MATSGAKVQLA
+665 
-676 LAPAGT
+676 
-682 GKTASMKAL
+682 
-691 TTAWQN
+691 
-697 AAGRVVGFA
+697 
-706 PTAAAAA
+706 
-713 VLRQD
+713 
-718 ILTTTDTLAKFVDI
+718 
-732 TQRLRE
+732 
-738 GRSVKVPQWYTD
+738 
-750 IGEDTLV
+750 
-757 IVDEAGMTGTLDLD
+757 
-771 EAITALVE
+771 
-779 RGATVRLI
+779 
-787 GDDQQLASVASGGV
+787 
-801 LRDIHDRIGALSLSQ
+801 
-816 VVRFRDPAEGAAS
+816 
-829 LALRDGDE
+829 
-837 AAIGFYIDHGRVHVG
+837 
-852 SIATVTDDAYTAWA
+852 
-866 ADHAAGKDALML
+866 
-878 APTRELVAE
+878 
-887 LNTRARTDRLAATD
+887 
-901 KRVGREAVLADGLM
+901 
-915 ASAGDTV
+915 
-922 RTRSN
+922 TRSN

-954 SLRVRHIELGR
+954 SLQVRHIELGR
-965 TVTLDVDYVQSATEL
+965 SVTLDADYVQSATEL

-1070 ADDPHLNLSPAAR
+1070 AGDPHLNLSPAAR

-1104 IDVAAEQEAPGLT
+1104 IDVAAEEEAPGLT

-1172 SSAPGPLPWLPA
+1172 SSATGPLPWLPA
-1184 IPTAVH
+1184 IPAAVH
-1190 DLPEWGAYLD
+1190 ALPEWGAYLD
-1200 ARQELVTAH
+1200 AREELVATH

-1231 LLTDEPD
+1231 MLADEPD

-1304 PHIARDPYF
+1304 THIARDPYF

-1394 MSDAA
+1394 MSDPA

-1503 IPAPLPTQAAAT
+1503 IPAALPTQAAAT

-1548 QAPPPEYDSG
+1548 QAPPPEYDSDYDQPPLG
-1558 YDDEYTGVDHEA
+1558 YDGEYTGLDHEA
-1570 GAPFDIDTADT
+1570 DALPLDIDAADT
-1581 IGTAD
+1581 VEAGTAD

-1628 YRELRSR
+1628 YRELRGR
-1635 ISGGTSPAQF
+1635 ISDGTSPAQF

-1657 ADRQRPALIAMLDTR
+1657 ADRQRPARIAMLDTR

-1733 VARTR
+1733 AARTR

-1747 RVTAAD
+1747 RVTVAD

-1796 AAKRAAMTDA
+1796 AAQRAAMTDT
-1806 PTPTRVSL
+1806 PTPTRVPL
-1814 ESIVEVLDAPAADT
+1814 ESTVEVVDAPAADT
-1828 VEQLVQE
+1828 VEQLDQQ
-1835 TTAPT
+1835 TPTPT
-1840 ELSVEDATEPVPEP
+1840 ELAAEDTIKTAPEP
-1854 QLVLS
+1854 QRVLS
-1859 PADAALLAKMQ
+1859 PADAALLAKMER
-1870 QDPIRLV
+1870 DPIRLV

-1891 GRTEPT
+1891 DRTEPS

-1911 QAAAIAAARELA
+1911 QAAAIAAAREIE

-1938 EHTTLTEQLSTAK
+1938 EHATLSEQLATAK
-1951 RRERKTLEPAVDD
+1951 RRERRSIEPAVDD

-1976 QDTQRATRDAAGRVQ
+1976 QDTQRAARDAAGRVQ
-1991 AQRTDWPEIS
+1991 AATDEWPAIVQRATDPDRRS
-2001 TRAAD
+2001 ADHTAAI
-2006 PNRRAADL
+2006 
-2014 AAAAVFDTAI
+2014 VFDTAI
-2024 TEAARRRRLMLTAD
+2024 TEQARRRRQKLTAP
-2038 QRTTTER
+2038 ER
-2045 RMRDLEQR
+2045 VAIEQR
-2053 AVSALAVDGITDLQT
+2053 LRRETDVAAAPLRAARSVAGITDQQRDTEVLREAEREDAARSRSLAGASIRSQT
-2068 APVQDHAIPNERPRG
+2068 RG
-2083 LVAAPTRAPRSRHPL
+2083 TTAAAPSRVQTPDI
-2098 SDRDRPMPSNNPE
+2098 DRDHGS
-2111 RERDRD
+2111 D
-2117 LDAGL
+2117 LDHGL

>member
-1 MRPTIAPDPDNLTD
+1 
-15 PDTTSRHITDPPPP
+15 
-29 KPQFN
+29 
-34 NPIPPITIYRPKAK
+34 
-48 TNPHTSCTMEL
+48 MEL
-59 NAFSLVQSA
+59 VAFSLVQSA

-156 ALAQGASQAG
+156 ALAQGASQAD

-196 RNLARGQKWNAPIDD
+196 HNLARGQKWNAAIDD

-217 RTDVGSKMFVK
+217 RTDVGSKMFAK

-253 AVAGFDLT
+253 AIAGFDLT

-280 EQIEAAHES
+280 QQIEAAHES

-430 TAELARAFQADH
+430 TAELARTFQADH

-494 ELVSSITAHAAA
+494 ELVSSTTAHTAA

-551 DPPAERIDALVE
+551 NPPAERIDALVDA
-563 KVTDLACGDELSIDL
+563 VTDLACGDELSIDL

-592 DVMRRRDGADVHTR
+592 EVMRRRDGADVHTR

-624 VALAGRTDGIAID
+624 VALAARTDGIAID

-887 LNTRARTDRLAATD
+887 LNTRARSDRLAATD
-901 KRVGREAVLADGLM
+901 KRVGREAVLADGLV

-965 TVTLDVDYVQSATEL
+965 SVTLDADYVQSATEL

-1025 ATASDGDLHTAM
+1025 ATASDGDMHTAM

-1157 RAAVLDWRLDPSGKH
+1157 RAAVLDWRLDPSGTH
-1172 SSAPGPLPWLPA
+1172 SSASGPLPWLPA

-1200 ARQELVTAH
+1200 AREELVTAH

-1304 PHIARDPYF
+1304 THIARDPYF

-1408 DADPTLWTPGQLL
+1408 AADPTLWTPGQLL

-1475 SIEDEEAVPV
+1475 SIEDEEAAPV
-1485 VDEAV
+1485 VDDAV

-1503 IPAPLPTQAAAT
+1503 IPAPLPTHAAAT

-1522 TPAIPVDAD
+1522 TPAIPVDTD

-1548 QAPPPEYDSG
+1548 QAPPPEYDSD
-1558 YDDEYTGVDHEA
+1558 YDQPPPEYDGEYTGIDHEA
-1570 GAPFDIDTADT
+1570 DAPPLDIAA
-1581 IGTAD
+1581 GTAD
-1586 AEADVWDALR
+1586 ADADVWDALR

-1620 DLDDAKTR
+1620 DLDDARTK
-1628 YRELRSR
+1628 YRELRDR
-1635 ISGGTSPAQF
+1635 ISDGTSPAQF

-1657 ADRQRPALIAMLDTR
+1657 ADRQRPARIAMLDTR

-1689 DTVIRPAVAADVAA
+1689 DTVIRPTVAADVAA

-1733 VARTR
+1733 AARTR

-1774 AALAELKADV
+1774 AALAAVKADV

-1796 AAKRAAMTDA
+1796 AAKRAAMTD
-1806 PTPTRVSL
+1806 TQPTRVEPS
-1814 ESIVEVLDAPAADT
+1814 VEAVDAPAADT
-1828 VEQLVQE
+1828 VEQ
-1835 TTAPT
+1835 TAPT
-1840 ELSVEDATEPVPEP
+1840 ELAVKDATEPAPEP
-1854 QLVLS
+1854 QPVLS
-1859 PADAALLAKMQ
+1859 PADAALLAKMER
-1870 QDPIRLV
+1870 DPIRLV
-1877 PDAELTAFVDRAGR
+1877 PDAELAAFVDRAGR
-1891 GRTEPT
+1891 DRTEPT

-1911 QAAAIAAARELA
+1911 QAAAIAAAREIE
-1923 TELRRVTAQYEAART
+1923 TELRRVTAQFEAART
-1938 EHTTLTEQLSTAK
+1938 EHATLVEQLSTAK
-1951 RRERKTLEPAVDD
+1951 RRDRKTLEPAVDD
-1964 ARLREERLARQV
+1964 ARLREERLTRQV
-1976 QDTQRATRDAAGRVQ
+1976 RDTQRAARDAAGRVQ
-1991 AQRTDWPEIS
+1991 AETDEWPAIVQRATDQ
-2001 TRAAD
+2001 D
-2006 PNRRAADL
+2006 RRSAEL
-2014 AAAAVFDTAI
+2014 AAATVFDTAI
-2024 TEAARRRRLMLTAD
+2024 TEHARRRRQKLTAP
-2038 QRTTTER
+2038 QRAAVER
-2045 RMRDLEQR
+2045 RLRRETDVAAAPLRDAR
-2053 AVSALAVDGITDLQT
+2053 PVAGITDQQRDTEVLRDAERENAARSRSLAGASTRSQT
-2068 APVQDHAIPNERPRG
+2068 RSATAADPSRVQTPDVDRDHA
-2083 LVAAPTRAPRSRHPL
+2083 S
-2098 SDRDRPMPSNNPE
+2098 
-2111 RERDRD
+2111 D
-2117 LDAGL
+2117 LDHGL

>member
-1 MRPTIAPDPDNLTD
+1 
-15 PDTTSRHITDPPPP
+15 
-29 KPQFN
+29 
-34 NPIPPITIYRPKAK
+34 
-48 TNPHTSCTMEL
+48 
-59 NAFSLVQSA
+59 
-68 FVMGLHKLTAGD
+68 MGLHKLTAGD

-156 ALAQGASQAG
+156 ALAQGASQAD

-196 RNLARGQKWNAPIDD
+196 HNLARGQKWNAPIDD

-217 RTDVGSKMFVK
+217 RTDVGSKMFAK

-238 ELSGWVAKVGRQKTS
+238 ELSGWVAKVGRQKTT

-494 ELVSSITAHAAA
+494 ELVSSITAHTAA

-519 TAERSLDI
+519 TVERSLDI

-563 KVTDLACGDELSIDL
+563 KVTDLACGEELSIDL
-578 SGAAD
+578 SGAAG

-606 HESQLLTTAAVLD
+606 HESQLFTTAAVLD

-878 APTRELVAE
+878 APKRELVAE

-901 KRVGREAVLADGLM
+901 TRVGREAVLADGLM

-954 SLRVRHIELGR
+954 SLRVRHMELGR
-965 TVTLDVDYVQSATEL
+965 SVTLDADYVQSATEL

-1025 ATASDGDLHTAM
+1025 ATASDGDMHTAM

-1157 RAAVLDWRLDPSGKH
+1157 RAAVLDWRLNPSGKH
-1172 SSAPGPLPWLPA
+1172 SSASGPLPWLPA

-1190 DLPEWGAYLD
+1190 GLPEWGAYLD

-1238 LELLTDLAVFRAA
+1238 RGLLTDLAVFRAA

-1272 KAQRSLDRRAAEMID
+1272 KAQRSLDRRAAELID

-1304 PHIARDPYF
+1304 THIARDPYF

-1337 LATSP
+1337 IATSP

-1408 DADPTLWTPGQLL
+1408 AADPTLWTPGQLL

-1485 VDEAV
+1485 VDDAV

-1503 IPAPLPTQAAAT
+1503 IPAPLPTHAAAT

-1522 TPAIPVDAD
+1522 NPAIPVDAD

-1548 QAPPPEYDSG
+1548 HAPPPEYDSG
-1558 YDDEYTGVDHEA
+1558 YDQPPLGYDGEYTGVDHEA
-1570 GAPFDIDTADT
+1570 GAPFDIDAADT

-1601 IELPYPTVTTDE
+1601 IELPYPRVTTDE

-1628 YRELRSR
+1628 YRELRGR
-1635 ISGGTSPAQF
+1635 ISDGTSPAQF

-1657 ADRQRPALIAMLDTR
+1657 ADRQRPARIEMLDTR

-1733 VARTR
+1733 AARTR

-1796 AAKRAAMTDA
+1796 AAQRAAMTD
-1806 PTPTRVSL
+1806 TPTLTQQVQPS
-1814 ESIVEVLDAPAADT
+1814 VEAVDAPAADA
-1828 VEQLVQE
+1828 VEQLE
-1835 TTAPT
+1835 RTAPT
-1840 ELSVEDATEPVPEP
+1840 ELAVEDAIEAAPEP
-1854 QLVLS
+1854 PPVLS
-1859 PADAALLAKMQ
+1859 PADAALLAKMEK
-1870 QDPIRLV
+1870 DPIRLV

-1891 GRTEPT
+1891 DRTEPT

-1923 TELRRVTAQYEAART
+1923 TELRRIRADHEAARS
-1938 EHTTLTEQLSTAK
+1938 EHTSLTEQLSTAK
-1951 RRERKTLEPAVDD
+1951 RRDRKTLEPAAED
-1964 ARLREERLARQV
+1964 ARLREERLARQFG
-1976 QDTQRATRDAAGRVQ
+1976 DTQRAARDAAGRVQ
-1991 AQRTDWPEIS
+1991 AETSEWPAIAA
-2001 TRAAD
+2001 RAAD
-2006 PNRRAADL
+2006 PDRRAADL

-2024 TEAARRRRLMLTAD
+2024 TERGRRLRAVTLAGERHAAEQRVRAVAGTARTVEALSIEGLTDTDNRVSGIEPVDSDAQKRIAHLFAD
-2038 QRTTTER
+2038 APGPTRSRTRTQTMNAEQQVGPVVTER
-2045 RMRDLEQR
+2045 QHENDY
-2053 AVSALAVDGITDLQT
+2053 
-2068 APVQDHAIPNERPRG
+2068 G
-2083 LVAAPTRAPRSRHPL
+2083 L
-2098 SDRDRPMPSNNPE
+2098 
-2111 RERDRD
+2111 
-2117 LDAGL
+2117 

>member
-1 MRPTIAPDPDNLTD
+1 
-15 PDTTSRHITDPPPP
+15 
-29 KPQFN
+29 
-34 NPIPPITIYRPKAK
+34 
-48 TNPHTSCTMEL
+48 MEL
-59 NAFSLVQSA
+59 RAFSLVQST

-113 GRWAGAGLAGLGSVA
+113 GRWAGAGLAELGSVA

-156 ALAQGASQAG
+156 ALAQGASQAD

-196 RNLARGQKWNAPIDD
+196 HNLARGQKWNAAIDD

-217 RTDVGSKMFVK
+217 RTDVGSKMFAK

-233 PADER
+233 PADQR
-238 ELSGWVAKVGRQKTS
+238 ELSGWVAKVGRQKTT

-455 QQATLETR
+455 EQATLETR

-494 ELVSSITAHAAA
+494 ELVSSITAHTAA
-506 EATTDFDHAWVRE
+506 EAATDFDHAWVRE

-551 DPPAERIDALVE
+551 DPPAERIDALVDA
-563 KVTDLACGDELSIDL
+563 VTDLACGDELSIDL

-592 DVMRRRDGADVHTR
+592 DVMRRRDGGDVHTR

-887 LNTRARTDRLAATD
+887 LNTRARSDRLAATGT
-901 KRVGREAVLADGLM
+901 RVGREAVLADGLV

-965 TVTLDVDYVQSATEL
+965 TVTLDADYVQSATEL

-1104 IDVAAEQEAPGLT
+1104 IDVAAEEEAPGLT

-1172 SSAPGPLPWLPA
+1172 SSATGPLPWLPA

-1200 ARQELVTAH
+1200 ARQELVATH

-1272 KAQRSLDRRAAEMID
+1272 KAQRSLDRRAAELID

-1304 PHIARDPYF
+1304 THIARDPYF
-1313 PILADRLSAAAR
+1313 PILVDRLSAAAR

-1558 YDDEYTGVDHEA
+1558 YDDEYTGLDHEA
-1570 GAPFDIDTADT
+1570 AAPPRDIDA
-1581 IGTAD
+1581 AD

-1628 YRELRSR
+1628 YRELRAR
-1635 ISGGTSPAQF
+1635 ISDGTSPAQF

-1657 ADRQRPALIAMLDTR
+1657 ADRQRPARIAMLDTR

-1733 VARTR
+1733 AARTR
-1738 AHDAAAEYE
+1738 AHEAAAEYE

-1753 GGEVTAVDVTTARLA
+1753 GGEVTAVDVITARLA

-1774 AALAELKADV
+1774 ATLAELKADV
-1784 DRTEAMLWRAEQ
+1784 DRTEAILWRAEQ
-1796 AAKRAAMTDA
+1796 AAKRAAMTDT
-1806 PTPTRVSL
+1806 PTPMRVSM
-1814 ESIVEVLDAPAADT
+1814 ESTVEVVDAPAADT
-1828 VEQLVQE
+1828 VEQLEQ
-1835 TTAPT
+1835 TAPT
-1840 ELSVEDATEPVPEP
+1840 ELAVEDATEPAPEP
-1854 QLVLS
+1854 QPVLS
-1859 PADAALLAKMQ
+1859 PAAAALLAKME

-1877 PDAELTAFVDRAGR
+1877 SDAELTAFVDRAGR

-1911 QAAAIAAARELA
+1911 QAAAIAAAREIA
-1923 TELRRVTAQYEAART
+1923 AELRRVTAQHEAARS

-1951 RRERKTLEPAVDD
+1951 RRERKSIEPAVDD

-1976 QDTQRATRDAAGRVQ
+1976 RDTQRAARDAAGRVG
-1991 AQRTDWPEIS
+1991 ADLSEWPAIHERATDQYH
-2001 TRAAD
+2001 
-2006 PNRRAADL
+2006 RAADL
-2014 AAAAVFDTAI
+2014 SAAEAFDIAI
-2024 TEAARRRRLMLTAD
+2024 TEHARRRRQMLTSPARAAAERQIRSLSD
-2038 QRTTTER
+2038 LPAPALGVTPIAGVTTESLADDTALGVAVN
-2045 RMRDLEQR
+2045 RDDAAR
-2053 AVSALAVDGITDLQT
+2053 ARSFA
-2068 APVQDHAIPNERPRG
+2068 
-2083 LVAAPTRAPRSRHPL
+2083 AAPATIRSVNSKTNHHVRATE
-2098 SDRDRPMPSNNPE
+2098 DRDVVQE
-2111 RERDRD
+2111 RD
-2117 LDAGL
+2117 LDRGL